1 MVKNLL
7 KKGCLVVSV
16 LLGLGSNVQA
26 QETSVTFNVSDEG
39 KTLTIS
45 GQGDLTTY
53 QTTDFSAR
61 VFSDKAVGYVFTD
74 DKGTKVNAGDS
85 YSANNIYYQANY
97 EYTKVCDGEPT
108 GWNGPFGQVT
118 SNKTWKED
126 KITNLYKGYYSPYN
140 TSVVLQSKVKVG
152 DGVSANA
159 WNNDQYS
166 DMSVYFL
173 SSEELSGEKIVSL
186 SELESQ
192 GVTLISKV
200 ELQKYYE
207 SNVTYTMRADAF
219 KSSDG
224 GKTYTGLTNGETY
237 TWTPGEVFYTGT
249 ATFSQIEDNGAFFG
263 TRDTEGLHSD
273 YIKADETPYTFA
285 QLLQKKIASG
295 SYETVKFNKTS
306 SEDLLIN
313 NDIVSKILFITETND
328 WWTKISYNV
337 NLKTLDL
344 GAATCTDFSKETFA
358 ANGAHGYPA
367 LETLTLPLNE
377 SKETPAN
384 VVSYLQGQNFK
395 LTHVIVPEGYEK
407 IGANT
412 FETGAGVN
420 LLTNVT
426 LPNSLTEI
434 GEKAFFN
441 AGNLASIEL
450 GANLTYIGKEAFMG
464 TGLTSISFP
473 ENLDKIDDGAFYDL
487 NIANL
492 VFNEKLRFIGNS
504 AFALPSEQTETVLMI
519 PASVK
524 YIGPFAFNFRQY
536 QDVYF
541 QGTKAPLMPV
551 GKAIFHSDWGEGT
564 AFSAHTLMGNSG
576 FNPASG
582 DLRDDA
588 YGEGFANRENY
599 KSSTGVYFCIMHYPS
614 STSDEDAKD
623 FTDTSRTYETCPEG
637 GKWDHANTPL
647 TVGKEGA
654 DPEFKAGMPNASYN
668 GIKVDYGYQDTY
680 LGRQYIWPSQI
691 QWVRSYIVNSYGY
704 NWDGVTKYRSKLTEE
719 DYATLKE
726 AGFVAD
732 TDGGQYTKDELC
744 KIAHMG
750 TRRFVL
756 VDDDSRST
764 PDYKIMMKP
773 GQWWTL
779 CVPFNM
785 TKKQVLDTFGADTQL
800 CLFNKVTR
808 DLGVNGKN
816 KIVLYFTQDV
826 LNHSTKN
833 ADGTK
838 MKDANGMW
846 SADIATAKD
855 NVANDD
861 VVLWAHESY
870 MIKPYNGEQSN
881 QDAVFVVKKYEA
893 VEGDPLPTVVEST
906 TAVQSR
912 QASKTKKY
920 RFVGNYLGD
929 ENARATKETIPQYS
943 YVYANTKSDPVYKF
957 RFYTGNTSTWKPN
970 KSLVQTCDRNGGMDD
985 YNNFFGIDKSTPLP
999 AGSKQ
1004 ASVFG
1009 GENFGETTGIEDVTI
1024 VAGTDTLTP
1033 VFNLEGKMVSSNGDA
1048 AGLPAGIYVKN
1059 GQKFM
1064 VK

>member
-7 KKGCLVVSV
+7 KKVCLVVSV

-26 QETSVTFNVSDEG
+26 QETASVTFTEDG

-53 QTTDFSAR
+53 QA
-61 VFSDKAVGYVFTD
+61 VSDELKFTPD
-74 DKGTKVNAGDS
+74 A
-85 YSANNIYYQANY
+85 
-97 EYTKVCDGEPT
+97 YTKVDCSNNQKVSATTVYDVNDTYKADYPQKIT
-108 GWNGPFGQVT
+108 SLYPDYVSADVAYSWN
-118 SNKTWKED
+118 ED
-126 KITNLYKGYYSPYN
+126 KIGGLFYTTDWGNTWKAVQSSDKVDLGNRWEDGNEYSKYSTTEDKSGRILMADFKKGNYYTTSLTNVTFKSDKIDNLYVVSDNKYVKLAADAKYKDTESYY
-140 TSVVLQSKVKVG
+140 
-152 DGVSANA
+152 
-159 WNNDQYS
+159 
-166 DMSVYFL
+166 YFL
-173 SSEELSGEKIVSL
+173 GNWSQYREINEADLIRMGY
-186 SELESQ
+186 LEHPTE
-192 GVTLISKV
+192 TLA
-200 ELQKYYE
+200 EMLKYKLTK
-207 SNVTYTMRADAF
+207 SNTF
-219 KSSDG
+219 
-224 GKTYTGLTNGETY
+224 ETIKF
-237 TWTPGEVFYTGT
+237 VNTGT
-249 ATFSQIEDNGAFFG
+249 GAM
-263 TRDTEGLHSD
+263 TID
-273 YIKADETPYTFA
+273 K
-285 QLLQKKIASG
+285 
-295 SYETVKFNKTS
+295 
-306 SEDLLIN
+306 
-313 NDIVSKILFITETND
+313 DIVKAILYPSATANSVLT
-328 WWTKISYNV
+328 
-337 NLKTLDL
+337 TLDL
-344 GAATCTDFSKETFA
+344 GAATCKDFSKETFA
-358 ANGAHGYPA
+358 ADGANGTLA
-367 LETLTLPLNE
+367 LTNLTLPLNE
-377 SKETPAN
+377 SKETPAQ
-384 VVSYLQGQNFK
+384 VVFYLQGQNFK
-395 LTHVIVPEGYEK
+395 LTHVIVPEGYGK

-412 FETGAGVN
+412 FDTGGGVT

-434 GEKAFFN
+434 GEKAFLY
-441 AGNLASIEL
+441 AGKLASIEL
-450 GANLTYIGKEAFMG
+450 GANLTYIGKEAFVG

-473 ENLDKIDDGAFYDL
+473 ENLDKIDDGAFCGL
-487 NIANL
+487 NITNL

-504 AFALPSEQTETVLMI
+504 AFALTSEQTETVLMI

-551 GKAIFHSDWGEGT
+551 GKAIFYSNWGEGT

-576 FNPASG
+576 FDPSSG
-582 DLRDDA
+582 NLRDDA

-599 KSSTGVYFCIMHYPS
+599 KNGRVYFCIMHYPS

-637 GKWDHANTPL
+637 GTWDYANTPL
-647 TVGKEGA
+647 AVGQEGA
-654 DPEFKAGMPNASYN
+654 DPEFKKGMSNALYI
-668 GIKVDYGYQDTY
+668 GTKVDYGYQDTY
-680 LGRQYIWPSQI
+680 LGRQYIWPSQS

-704 NWDGVTKYRSKLTEE
+704 NWDGVTKYRSNLTEE

-726 AGFVAD
+726 AGFVVG
-732 TDGGQYTKDELC
+732 TGEGQYTEDELC

-756 VDDDSRST
+756 VNDDSKST
-764 PDYKIMMKP
+764 PEYKITMKP

-785 TKKQVLDTFGADTQL
+785 TKKQVLDTFGAGTQL

-846 SADIATAKD
+846 SENIAAATD
-855 NVANDD
+855 NVAEDD

-870 MIKPYNGEQSN
+870 MIKPYNGEQSD
-881 QDAVFVVKKYEA
+881 QDPVFVVKNYEA
-893 VEGDPLPTVVEST
+893 VEGNPLPTVVQSAT
-906 TAVQSR
+906 TVQSR
-912 QASKTKKY
+912 QASETKEY
-920 RFVGNYLGD
+920 RFVGNYLGN
-929 ENARATKETIPQYS
+929 ENARATKVTIPQYS

-970 KSLVQTCDRNGGMDD
+970 KSLVQTNDRNGGMDD

-1033 VFNLEGKMVSSNGDA
+1033 VFNLEGKMVSANGDA

>member
-1 MVKNLL
+1 M
-7 KKGCLVVSV
+7 
-16 LLGLGSNVQA
+16 GSNVQA
-26 QETSVTFNVSDEG
+26 QETASVTFTEDG

-53 QTTDFSAR
+53 QA
-61 VFSDKAVGYVFTD
+61 VSDELKFTPD
-74 DKGTKVNAGDS
+74 A
-85 YSANNIYYQANY
+85 
-97 EYTKVCDGEPT
+97 YTKVDCSNNQKVSATTVYDVNDTYKADYPQKIT
-108 GWNGPFGQVT
+108 SLYPDYVSADVAYSWN
-118 SNKTWKED
+118 ED
-126 KITNLYKGYYSPYN
+126 KIGGLFYTTDWGNTWKAVQSSDKVDLGNRWEDGNEYSKYSTTEDKSGRILMADFKKGNYYTTSLTNVTFKSDKIDNLYVVSDNKYVKLAADAKYKDTESYY
-140 TSVVLQSKVKVG
+140 
-152 DGVSANA
+152 
-159 WNNDQYS
+159 
-166 DMSVYFL
+166 YFL
-173 SSEELSGEKIVSL
+173 GNWSQYREINEADLIRMGY
-186 SELESQ
+186 LEHPTE
-192 GVTLISKV
+192 TLA
-200 ELQKYYE
+200 EMLKYKLTK
-207 SNVTYTMRADAF
+207 SNTF
-219 KSSDG
+219 
-224 GKTYTGLTNGETY
+224 ETIKF
-237 TWTPGEVFYTGT
+237 VNTGT
-249 ATFSQIEDNGAFFG
+249 GAM
-263 TRDTEGLHSD
+263 TID
-273 YIKADETPYTFA
+273 K
-285 QLLQKKIASG
+285 
-295 SYETVKFNKTS
+295 
-306 SEDLLIN
+306 
-313 NDIVSKILFITETND
+313 DIVKAILYPSATANSVLT
-328 WWTKISYNV
+328 
-337 NLKTLDL
+337 TLDL
-344 GAATCTDFSKETFA
+344 GAATCKDFSKETFA
-358 ANGAHGYPA
+358 ANGAQGYSA

-377 SKETPAN
+377 SKETPAQ
-384 VVSYLQGQNFK
+384 VVFYLQGQNFK
-395 LTHVIVPEGYEK
+395 LTHVIVPEGYGK

-412 FETGAGVN
+412 FYTGGGVT

-434 GEKAFFN
+434 GEKAFLY
-441 AGNLASIEL
+441 AGKLASIEL
-450 GANLTYIGKEAFMG
+450 GANLTYIGKEAFVG

-473 ENLDKIDDGAFYDL
+473 ENLDKIDDGAFYGL
-487 NIANL
+487 NITNL

-551 GKAIFHSDWGEGT
+551 GKAIFHSNWGEGT

-576 FNPASG
+576 FDPSSG
-582 DLRDDA
+582 NLRDDA
-588 YGEGFANRENY
+588 KGEGFANRENY
-599 KSSTGVYFCIMHYPS
+599 KNGRVYFCIMHYPS

-637 GKWDHANTPL
+637 GTWDYANTPL
-647 TVGKEGA
+647 AVGKEGA
-654 DPEFKAGMPNASYN
+654 DPEFKTGMSNAPYI
-668 GIKVDYGYQDTY
+668 GTKVDYGYQDTY
-680 LGRQYIWPSQI
+680 LGRQYIWPSQS

-704 NWDGVTKYRSKLTEE
+704 NWDGVTKYRSNLTEE

-726 AGFVAD
+726 AGFVVG
-732 TDGGQYTKDELC
+732 TGEGQYTEDELC

-756 VDDDSRST
+756 VNGDSKST
-764 PDYKIMMKP
+764 PEYKITMKP

-826 LNHSTKN
+826 LKHSTKN

-846 SADIATAKD
+846 SENIAAATD
-855 NVANDD
+855 YVAEDD

-870 MIKPYNGEQSN
+870 MIKPYNGEQSD
-881 QDAVFVVKKYEA
+881 QDPVFVVKNYEA
-893 VEGDPLPTVVEST
+893 VEGNPLPTVVQST
-906 TAVQSR
+906 TTVQSR
-912 QASKTKKY
+912 QASETKEY
-920 RFVGNYLGD
+920 RFVGNYLGN
-929 ENARATKETIPQYS
+929 ENARATKVTIPQYS
-943 YVYANTKSDPVYKF
+943 YVYANTRSDPVYKF

-970 KSLVQTCDRNGGMDD
+970 KSLVQTNDRNGGRDD

-1009 GENFGETTGIEDVTI
+1009 GENFDETTGIEDVTI

>member
-26 QETSVTFNVSDEG
+26 QETASVTFTEDG

-53 QTTDFSAR
+53 QAVSDELKFTPEAISKVTYNNNNQQVSATTVYDVNDTYKADYPQKITSLYPDYVSAD
-61 VFSDKAVGYVFTD
+61 VA
-74 DKGTKVNAGDS
+74 
-85 YSANNIYYQANY
+85 YS
-97 EYTKVCDGEPT
+97 
-108 GWNGPFGQVT
+108 WN
-118 SNKTWKED
+118 ED
-126 KITNLYKGYYSPYN
+126 KIGGLFYTTDWGNTWKAVQSSDKVDLGNRWEDGNEYSKYSTTEDKSGRILMADFKKGNYYTTSLTNVTFKSDKIDKLYVVSDNKYVKLAADAKYKDTESYY
-140 TSVVLQSKVKVG
+140 
-152 DGVSANA
+152 
-159 WNNDQYS
+159 
-166 DMSVYFL
+166 YFL
-173 SSEELSGEKIVSL
+173 GNWSQYREINEADLIRMGY
-186 SELESQ
+186 LEHPTE
-192 GVTLISKV
+192 TLA
-200 ELQKYYE
+200 EMLKYKLTK
-207 SNVTYTMRADAF
+207 SNTF
-219 KSSDG
+219 
-224 GKTYTGLTNGETY
+224 ETIKF
-237 TWTPGEVFYTGT
+237 VNTGT
-249 ATFSQIEDNGAFFG
+249 GAM
-263 TRDTEGLHSD
+263 TID
-273 YIKADETPYTFA
+273 K
-285 QLLQKKIASG
+285 
-295 SYETVKFNKTS
+295 
-306 SEDLLIN
+306 
-313 NDIVSKILFITETND
+313 DIVKAILYPSATANSVLT
-328 WWTKISYNV
+328 
-337 NLKTLDL
+337 TLDL
-344 GAATCTDFSKETFA
+344 GAATCKDFSKETFA
-358 ANGAHGYPA
+358 ANGAQGYSA

-377 SKETPAN
+377 SKETPAQ
-384 VVSYLQGQNFK
+384 VVFYLQGQNFK
-395 LTHVIVPEGYEK
+395 LTHVIVPEGYGK

-412 FETGAGVN
+412 FYTGGGVT

-434 GEKAFFN
+434 GEKAFLY
-441 AGNLASIEL
+441 AGKLASIEL
-450 GANLTYIGKEAFMG
+450 GANLTYIGKEAFVG

-473 ENLDKIDDGAFYDL
+473 ENLDKIDDGAFYGL
-487 NIANL
+487 NITNL

-551 GKAIFHSDWGEGT
+551 GKAIFHSNWGEGT

-576 FNPASG
+576 FDPSSG
-582 DLRDDA
+582 NLRDDA
-588 YGEGFANRENY
+588 KGEGFANRENY
-599 KSSTGVYFCIMHYPS
+599 KNGRVYFCIMHYPS

-637 GKWDHANTPL
+637 GTWDYANTPL
-647 TVGKEGA
+647 AVGKEGA
-654 DPEFKAGMPNASYN
+654 DPEFKKGMSNALYI
-668 GIKVDYGYQDTY
+668 GTKVDYGYQDTY
-680 LGRQYIWPSQI
+680 LGRQYIWPSQS

-704 NWDGVTKYRSKLTEE
+704 NWDGVTKYRSNLTEE

-726 AGFVAD
+726 AGFVVG
-732 TDGGQYTKDELC
+732 TGEGQYTEDELC

-756 VDDDSRST
+756 VNGDSKST
-764 PDYKIMMKP
+764 PEYKITMKP

-785 TKKQVLDTFGADTQL
+785 TKKQVLDTFGEDTQL

-826 LNHSTKN
+826 LKHSTKN

-846 SADIATAKD
+846 SADIATAQD
-855 NVANDD
+855 NVADDD

-870 MIKPYNGEQSN
+870 MIKPYNGEQSD
-881 QDAVFVVKKYEA
+881 QDPVFVVKNYEA
-893 VEGDPLPTVVEST
+893 VEGNPLPTVVQST
-906 TAVQSR
+906 TTVQSR
-912 QASKTKKY
+912 QASETKEY
-920 RFVGNYLGD
+920 CFVGNYLGN
-929 ENARATKETIPQYS
+929 ENARATKMTIPQYS

-970 KSLVQTCDRNGGMDD
+970 KSLVQTNDRNGGRDD

-1033 VFNLEGKMVSSNGDA
+1033 VFNLEGKMVSANGDA

>member
-1 MVKNLL
+1 M
-7 KKGCLVVSV
+7 
-16 LLGLGSNVQA
+16 GSNVQA
-26 QETSVTFNVSDEG
+26 QETASVTFTEDG

-53 QTTDFSAR
+53 QA
-61 VFSDKAVGYVFTD
+61 VSDELKFTPD
-74 DKGTKVNAGDS
+74 A
-85 YSANNIYYQANY
+85 
-97 EYTKVCDGEPT
+97 YTKVDCSNNQKVSATTVYDVNDTYKADYPQKIT
-108 GWNGPFGQVT
+108 SLYPDYVSADVAYSWN
-118 SNKTWKED
+118 ED
-126 KITNLYKGYYSPYN
+126 KIGGLFYTTDWGNTWKAVQSSDKVDLGNRWEDGNEYSKYSTTEDKSGRILMADFKKGNYYTTSLTNVTFKSDKIDNLYVVSDNKYVKLAADAKYKDTESYY
-140 TSVVLQSKVKVG
+140 
-152 DGVSANA
+152 
-159 WNNDQYS
+159 
-166 DMSVYFL
+166 YFL
-173 SSEELSGEKIVSL
+173 GNWSQYREINEADLIRMGY
-186 SELESQ
+186 LEHPTE
-192 GVTLISKV
+192 TLA
-200 ELQKYYE
+200 EMLKYKLTK
-207 SNVTYTMRADAF
+207 SNTF
-219 KSSDG
+219 
-224 GKTYTGLTNGETY
+224 ETIKF
-237 TWTPGEVFYTGT
+237 VNTGT
-249 ATFSQIEDNGAFFG
+249 GAM
-263 TRDTEGLHSD
+263 TID
-273 YIKADETPYTFA
+273 K
-285 QLLQKKIASG
+285 
-295 SYETVKFNKTS
+295 
-306 SEDLLIN
+306 
-313 NDIVSKILFITETND
+313 DIVKAILYPSATANSVLT
-328 WWTKISYNV
+328 
-337 NLKTLDL
+337 TLDL
-344 GAATCTDFSKETFA
+344 GAATCKDFSKETFA
-358 ANGAHGYPA
+358 ANGAQGYSA

-377 SKETPAN
+377 SKETPAQ
-384 VVSYLQGQNFK
+384 VVFYLQGQNFK

-412 FETGAGVN
+412 FYTGGGVT

-434 GEKAFFN
+434 GEKAFLY
-441 AGNLASIEL
+441 AGKLASIEL
-450 GANLTYIGKEAFMG
+450 GANLTYIGKEAFVG

-473 ENLDKIDDGAFYDL
+473 ENLDKIDDGAFYGL
-487 NIANL
+487 NITNL

-551 GKAIFHSDWGEGT
+551 GKAIFHSNWGEGT

-576 FNPASG
+576 FDPSSG
-582 DLRDDA
+582 NLRDDA
-588 YGEGFANRENY
+588 KGEGFANRENY
-599 KSSTGVYFCIMHYPS
+599 KNGRVYFCIMHYPS

-637 GKWDHANTPL
+637 GTWDYANTPL
-647 TVGKEGA
+647 AVGKEGA
-654 DPEFKAGMPNASYN
+654 DPEFKEGMSNAPYI
-668 GIKVDYGYQDTY
+668 GTKVDYGYQDTY
-680 LGRQYIWPSQI
+680 LGRQYIWPSQS

-704 NWDGVTKYRSKLTEE
+704 NWDGVTKYRSNLTEE

-726 AGFVAD
+726 AGFVVG
-732 TDGGQYTKDELC
+732 TGEGQYTEDELC

-756 VDDDSRST
+756 VNGDSKST
-764 PDYKIMMKP
+764 PEYKITMKP

-826 LNHSTKN
+826 LKHSTKN

-846 SADIATAKD
+846 SADIATAQD
-855 NVANDD
+855 NVADDD

-881 QDAVFVVKKYEA
+881 QDAVFVVKNYEA
-893 VEGDPLPTVVEST
+893 VEGNPLPTVVQSAT
-906 TAVQSR
+906 TVQSR
-912 QASKTKKY
+912 QASETKEY
-920 RFVGNYLGD
+920 RFVGNYLGN
-929 ENARATKETIPQYS
+929 ENARATKVTIPQYS

-970 KSLVQTCDRNGGMDD
+970 KSLVQTNDRNGGRDD

-1009 GENFGETTGIEDVTI
+1009 GENFDETTGIEDVTI

>member
-1 MVKNLL
+1 M
-7 KKGCLVVSV
+7 
-16 LLGLGSNVQA
+16 GSNVQA
-26 QETSVTFNVSDEG
+26 QETASVTFTEDG

-53 QTTDFSAR
+53 QA
-61 VFSDKAVGYVFTD
+61 VSDELKFTPD
-74 DKGTKVNAGDS
+74 A
-85 YSANNIYYQANY
+85 
-97 EYTKVCDGEPT
+97 YTKVDCSNNQKVSATTVYDVNDTYKADYPQKIT
-108 GWNGPFGQVT
+108 SLYPDYVSADVAYSWN
-118 SNKTWKED
+118 ED
-126 KITNLYKGYYSPYN
+126 KIGGLFYTTDWGNTWKAVQSSDKVDLGNRWEDGNEYSKYSTTEDKSGRILMADFKKGNYYTTSLTNVTFKSDKIDNLYVVSDNKYVKLAADAKYKDTESYY
-140 TSVVLQSKVKVG
+140 
-152 DGVSANA
+152 
-159 WNNDQYS
+159 
-166 DMSVYFL
+166 YFL
-173 SSEELSGEKIVSL
+173 GNWSQYREINEADLIRMGY
-186 SELESQ
+186 LEHPTE
-192 GVTLISKV
+192 TLA
-200 ELQKYYE
+200 EMLKYKLTK
-207 SNVTYTMRADAF
+207 SNTF
-219 KSSDG
+219 
-224 GKTYTGLTNGETY
+224 ETIKF
-237 TWTPGEVFYTGT
+237 VNTGT
-249 ATFSQIEDNGAFFG
+249 GAM
-263 TRDTEGLHSD
+263 TID
-273 YIKADETPYTFA
+273 K
-285 QLLQKKIASG
+285 
-295 SYETVKFNKTS
+295 
-306 SEDLLIN
+306 
-313 NDIVSKILFITETND
+313 DIVKAILYPSATANSVLT
-328 WWTKISYNV
+328 
-337 NLKTLDL
+337 TLDL
-344 GAATCTDFSKETFA
+344 GAATCKDFSKETFA
-358 ANGAHGYPA
+358 ANGAQGYSA

-377 SKETPAN
+377 SKETPAQ
-384 VVSYLQGQNFK
+384 VVFYLQGQNFK

-412 FETGAGVN
+412 FDMGGGVT

-434 GEKAFFN
+434 GEKAFLY
-441 AGNLASIEL
+441 AGKLASIEL
-450 GANLTYIGKEAFMG
+450 GANLTYIGKEAFVG

-473 ENLDKIDDGAFYDL
+473 ENLDKIDDGAFCGL
-487 NIANL
+487 NITNL

-551 GKAIFHSDWGEGT
+551 GKAIFHSNWGEGT

-576 FNPASG
+576 FDPSSG
-582 DLRDDA
+582 NLRDDA
-588 YGEGFANRENY
+588 KGEGFANRENY
-599 KSSTGVYFCIMHYPS
+599 KNGRVYFCIMHYPS

-637 GKWDHANTPL
+637 GTWDYANTPL
-647 TVGKEGA
+647 AVGKEGA
-654 DPEFKAGMPNASYN
+654 DPEFKTGMSNAPYI
-668 GIKVDYGYQDTY
+668 GTKVDYGYQDTY
-680 LGRQYIWPSQI
+680 LGRQYIWPSQS

-704 NWDGVTKYRSKLTEE
+704 NWDGVTKYRSNLTEE

-726 AGFVAD
+726 AGFVVG
-732 TDGGQYTKDELC
+732 TGEGQYTEDELC

-756 VDDDSRST
+756 VNGDSKST
-764 PDYKIMMKP
+764 PEYKITMKP

-826 LNHSTKN
+826 LKHSTKN

-846 SADIATAKD
+846 SADIATAQD
-855 NVANDD
+855 NVADDD

-881 QDAVFVVKKYEA
+881 QDAVFVVKNYEA
-893 VEGDPLPTVVEST
+893 VEGNPLPTVVQSAT
-906 TAVQSR
+906 TVQSR
-912 QASKTKKY
+912 QASETKEY
-920 RFVGNYLGD
+920 RFVGNYLGN
-929 ENARATKETIPQYS
+929 ENARATKVTIPQYS
-943 YVYANTKSDPVYKF
+943 YVYANTRSDPVYKF

-970 KSLVQTCDRNGGMDD
+970 KSLVQTNDRNGGMDD

-1009 GENFGETTGIEDVTI
+1009 GENFDETTGIEDVTI

>member
-7 KKGCLVVSV
+7 KKVCLVVSV

-26 QETSVTFNVSDEG
+26 QETASVTFTEDG

-53 QTTDFSAR
+53 QA
-61 VFSDKAVGYVFTD
+61 VSDELKFTPD
-74 DKGTKVNAGDS
+74 A
-85 YSANNIYYQANY
+85 
-97 EYTKVCDGEPT
+97 YTKVDCSNNQKVSATTVYDVNDTYKADYPQKIT
-108 GWNGPFGQVT
+108 SLYPDYVSADVAYSWN
-118 SNKTWKED
+118 ED
-126 KITNLYKGYYSPYN
+126 KIGGLFYTTDWGNTWKRVQSSDKVDLGNSWEDGNEYSKYSTTEDKSGRILMADFKKGNYYTTSLTNVTFKSDKIDNLYVVSDNKYVKLAADAKYKDTESYY
-140 TSVVLQSKVKVG
+140 
-152 DGVSANA
+152 
-159 WNNDQYS
+159 
-166 DMSVYFL
+166 YFL
-173 SSEELSGEKIVSL
+173 GNWSQYREINEADLIRMGYLEHPTEGVAQMLNYMLTKSNTYEKI
-186 SELESQ
+186 Q
-192 GVTLISKV
+192 FA
-200 ELQKYYE
+200 
-207 SNVTYTMRADAF
+207 NV
-219 KSSDG
+219 G
-224 GKTYTGLTNGETY
+224 TGAMT
-237 TWTPGEVFYTGT
+237 
-249 ATFSQIEDNGAFFG
+249 ID
-263 TRDTEGLHSD
+263 
-273 YIKADETPYTFA
+273 K
-285 QLLQKKIASG
+285 
-295 SYETVKFNKTS
+295 
-306 SEDLLIN
+306 
-313 NDIVSKILFITETND
+313 DIVKAILYPSATANSVLT
-328 WWTKISYNV
+328 
-337 NLKTLDL
+337 TLDL
-344 GAATCTDFSKETFA
+344 GAATCKDFSKETFA
-358 ANGAHGYPA
+358 ANGAQGYSA

-377 SKETPAN
+377 SKETPAQ
-384 VVSYLQGQNFK
+384 VVFYLQGENFK

-412 FETGAGVN
+412 FYTGGGVT
-420 LLTNVT
+420 LLTNIT

-434 GEKAFFN
+434 GEKAFLY
-441 AGNLASIEL
+441 AGKLASIEL
-450 GANLTYIGKEAFMG
+450 GANLTYIGKEAFVG

-473 ENLDKIDDGAFYDL
+473 KNLDKIDDGAFCGL
-487 NIANL
+487 NITNL

-504 AFALPSEQTETVLMI
+504 AFALTSEQTETVLMI

-551 GKAIFHSDWGEGT
+551 GKAIFYSNWGEGT

-576 FNPASG
+576 FDPSSG
-582 DLRDDA
+582 NLRDDA
-588 YGEGFANRENY
+588 KGEGFANRENY
-599 KSSTGVYFCIMHYPS
+599 KNGRVYFCIMHYPS

-637 GKWDHANTPL
+637 GTWDYANTPL
-647 TVGKEGA
+647 AVGKEGA
-654 DPEFKAGMPNASYN
+654 DPEFKKGMSNAPYI
-668 GIKVDYGYQDTY
+668 GTKVDYGYQDTY
-680 LGRQYIWPSQI
+680 LGRQYIWPSQS

-704 NWDGVTKYRSKLTEE
+704 NWDGVTKYRSNLTEE

-726 AGFVAD
+726 AGFVVG
-732 TDGGQYTKDELC
+732 TGEGQYTEDELR

-756 VDDDSRST
+756 VNGDSKST
-764 PDYKIMMKP
+764 REYKIPMKP

-785 TKKQVLDTFGADTQL
+785 TKKQVLDTFGSDTQL

-808 DLGVNGKN
+808 NLGVNGKN

-826 LNHSTKN
+826 LKHSTKN

-846 SADIATAKD
+846 SEKIAAATD
-855 NVANDD
+855 NVAEDD

-870 MIKPYNGEQSN
+870 MIKPYNGEQSD
-881 QDAVFVVKKYEA
+881 QDPVFVVKNYEA
-893 VEGDPLPTVVEST
+893 VEGNPLPTVVQST
-906 TAVQSR
+906 TTVQSR
-912 QASKTKKY
+912 QASETKEY
-920 RFVGNYLGD
+920 RFVGNYLGN
-929 ENARATKETIPQYS
+929 ENARAAKMTIPQYS

-957 RFYTGNTSTWKPN
+957 RFYTGKTSTWKPN
-970 KSLVQTCDRNGGMDD
+970 KSLVQTNDRNGGMDD

-1033 VFNLEGKMVSSNGDA
+1033 VFNLEGKMVSANGDA

>member
-26 QETSVTFNVSDEG
+26 QETASVTFTEDG

-53 QTTDFSAR
+53 QAVSDELKFTPEAISKVTYNNNQQVSATT
-61 VFSDKAVGYVFTD
+61 VYD
-74 DKGTKVNAGDS
+74 DNVT
-85 YSANNIYYQANY
+85 YSAKYPRKITSLYPEYVSANVAY
-97 EYTKVCDGEPT
+97 S
-108 GWNGPFGQVT
+108 WN
-118 SNKTWKED
+118 ED
-126 KITNLYKGYYSPYN
+126 KITAGLYHYGLKSGSTWEYEWTKVESTDNVDTDFSWPNGIKSSNYATSADGTGRILYDDFLNGNYYTTSLTNVTFNSDKIDNLYVVSDNKYVKLAADAIYKATESYYYYSLEDWNLYRIINEADLIRMGYLEHPTEGVAQMLNYMLTKSN
-140 TSVVLQSKVKVG
+140 T
-152 DGVSANA
+152 
-159 WNNDQYS
+159 Y
-166 DMSVYFL
+166 
-173 SSEELSGEKIVSL
+173 EKI
-186 SELESQ
+186 Q
-192 GVTLISKV
+192 FA
-200 ELQKYYE
+200 
-207 SNVTYTMRADAF
+207 NV
-219 KSSDG
+219 G
-224 GKTYTGLTNGETY
+224 TGAMT
-237 TWTPGEVFYTGT
+237 
-249 ATFSQIEDNGAFFG
+249 ID
-263 TRDTEGLHSD
+263 
-273 YIKADETPYTFA
+273 K
-285 QLLQKKIASG
+285 
-295 SYETVKFNKTS
+295 
-306 SEDLLIN
+306 
-313 NDIVSKILFITETND
+313 DIVKAILYPSATANSVLT
-328 WWTKISYNV
+328 
-337 NLKTLDL
+337 TLDL
-344 GAATCTDFSKETFA
+344 GAATCKDFSKETFA
-358 ANGAHGYPA
+358 ANGAQGYSA

-377 SKETPAN
+377 SKETPAQ
-384 VVSYLQGQNFK
+384 VVFYLQGQNFK

-412 FETGAGVN
+412 FDMGGGVT

-434 GEKAFFN
+434 GEKAFLY
-441 AGNLASIEL
+441 AGKLASIEL
-450 GANLTYIGKEAFMG
+450 GANLTYIGKEAFVG

-473 ENLDKIDDGAFYDL
+473 KNLDKIDDGAFYGL
-487 NIANL
+487 NITNL

-551 GKAIFHSDWGEGT
+551 GKAIFHSNWGEGT

-576 FNPASG
+576 FDPSSG
-582 DLRDDA
+582 NLRDDA
-588 YGEGFANRENY
+588 KGEGFANRENY
-599 KSSTGVYFCIMHYPS
+599 KNGRVYFCIMHYPS

-637 GKWDHANTPL
+637 GTWDYANTPL
-647 TVGKEGA
+647 AVGQEGA
-654 DPEFKAGMPNASYN
+654 DPEFKKGMSNALYI
-668 GIKVDYGYQDTY
+668 GTKVDYGYQDTY
-680 LGRQYIWPSQI
+680 LGRQYIWPSQS

-704 NWDGVTKYRSKLTEE
+704 NWDGVTKYRSNLTEE

-726 AGFVAD
+726 AGFVVG
-732 TDGGQYTKDELC
+732 TGEGQYTEDELR

-756 VDDDSRST
+756 VNGDSKST
-764 PDYKIMMKP
+764 PEYKITMKP

-826 LNHSTKN
+826 LKHSTKN

-846 SADIATAKD
+846 SADIATAQD
-855 NVANDD
+855 NVADDD

-881 QDAVFVVKKYEA
+881 QDVVFVVKNYEA
-893 VEGDPLPTVVEST
+893 VEGNPLPTVVQST
-906 TAVQSR
+906 TTVQSR
-912 QASKTKKY
+912 QASETKEY
-920 RFVGNYLGD
+920 RFVGNYLGN
-929 ENARATKETIPQYS
+929 ENARAAKMTIPQYS
-943 YVYANTKSDPVYKF
+943 YVYANTNSDPVYKF
-957 RFYTGNTSTWKPN
+957 RFYTGKTSTWKPN
-970 KSLVQTCDRNGGMDD
+970 KSLVQTNDRNGGMDD

-1033 VFNLEGKMVSSNGDA
+1033 VFNLEGKMVSANGDA

>member
-1 MVKNLL
+1 M
-7 KKGCLVVSV
+7 
-16 LLGLGSNVQA
+16 GSNVQA
-26 QETSVTFNVSDEG
+26 QETASVTFTEDG

-53 QTTDFSAR
+53 QA
-61 VFSDKAVGYVFTD
+61 VSDELKFTPD
-74 DKGTKVNAGDS
+74 A
-85 YSANNIYYQANY
+85 
-97 EYTKVCDGEPT
+97 YTKVDCSNNQKVSATTVYDVNDTYKADYPQKIT
-108 GWNGPFGQVT
+108 SLYPDYVSADVAYSWN
-118 SNKTWKED
+118 ED
-126 KITNLYKGYYSPYN
+126 KIGGLFYTTDWGNTWKAVQSSDKVDLGNRWEDGNEYSKYSTTEDKSGRILMADFKKGNYYTTSLTNVTFKSDKIDNLYVVSDNKYVKLAADAKYKDTESYY
-140 TSVVLQSKVKVG
+140 
-152 DGVSANA
+152 
-159 WNNDQYS
+159 
-166 DMSVYFL
+166 YFL
-173 SSEELSGEKIVSL
+173 GNWSQYREINEADLIRMGY
-186 SELESQ
+186 LEHPTE
-192 GVTLISKV
+192 TLA
-200 ELQKYYE
+200 EMLKYKLTK
-207 SNVTYTMRADAF
+207 SNTF
-219 KSSDG
+219 
-224 GKTYTGLTNGETY
+224 ETIKF
-237 TWTPGEVFYTGT
+237 VNTGT
-249 ATFSQIEDNGAFFG
+249 GAM
-263 TRDTEGLHSD
+263 TID
-273 YIKADETPYTFA
+273 K
-285 QLLQKKIASG
+285 
-295 SYETVKFNKTS
+295 
-306 SEDLLIN
+306 
-313 NDIVSKILFITETND
+313 DIVKAILYPSATANSVLT
-328 WWTKISYNV
+328 
-337 NLKTLDL
+337 TLDL
-344 GAATCTDFSKETFA
+344 GAATCKDFSKETFA
-358 ANGAHGYPA
+358 ANGAQGYSA

-377 SKETPAN
+377 SKETPAQ
-384 VVSYLQGQNFK
+384 VVFYLQGQNFK

-412 FETGAGVN
+412 FDMGGGVT

-434 GEKAFFN
+434 GEKAFLY
-441 AGNLASIEL
+441 AGKLASIEL
-450 GANLTYIGKEAFMG
+450 GANLTYIGKEAFVG

-473 ENLDKIDDGAFYDL
+473 ENLDKIDDGAFYGL
-487 NIANL
+487 NITNL

-551 GKAIFHSDWGEGT
+551 GKAIFHSNWGEGT

-576 FNPASG
+576 FDPSSG
-582 DLRDDA
+582 NLRDDA
-588 YGEGFANRENY
+588 KGEGFANRENY
-599 KSSTGVYFCIMHYPS
+599 KNGRVYFCIMHYPS

-637 GKWDHANTPL
+637 GTWDYANTPL
-647 TVGKEGA
+647 AVGKEGA
-654 DPEFKAGMPNASYN
+654 DPEFKEGMSNAPYI
-668 GIKVDYGYQDTY
+668 GTKVDYGYQDTY
-680 LGRQYIWPSQI
+680 LGRQYIWPSQS

-704 NWDGVTKYRSKLTEE
+704 NWDGVTKYRSNLTEE

-726 AGFVAD
+726 AGFVVG
-732 TDGGQYTKDELC
+732 TGEGQYTEDELC

-756 VDDDSRST
+756 VNGDSKST
-764 PDYKIMMKP
+764 PEYKITMKP

-826 LNHSTKN
+826 LKHSTKN

-846 SADIATAKD
+846 SADIATAQD
-855 NVANDD
+855 NVADDD

-870 MIKPYNGEQSN
+870 MIKPYNGEQSD
-881 QDAVFVVKKYEA
+881 QDPVFVVKNYEA
-893 VEGDPLPTVVEST
+893 VEGNPLPTVVQST
-906 TAVQSR
+906 TTVQSR
-912 QASKTKKY
+912 QASETKEY
-920 RFVGNYLGD
+920 RFVGNYLGN
-929 ENARATKETIPQYS
+929 ENARATKVTIPQYS

-970 KSLVQTCDRNGGMDD
+970 KSLVQTNDRNGGRDD

-1009 GENFGETTGIEDVTI
+1009 GENFDETTGIEDITI

>member
-1 MVKNLL
+1 MVKVLL
-7 KKGCLVVSV
+7 KKLCLVVSV

-26 QETSVTFNVSDEG
+26 QETASVTFTEDG

-53 QTTDFSAR
+53 QA
-61 VFSDKAVGYVFTD
+61 VSDELKFTPD
-74 DKGTKVNAGDS
+74 A
-85 YSANNIYYQANY
+85 
-97 EYTKVCDGEPT
+97 YTKVDCSNNQKVSATTVYDVNDTYKADYPQKIT
-108 GWNGPFGQVT
+108 SLYPDYVSADVAYSWN
-118 SNKTWKED
+118 ED
-126 KITNLYKGYYSPYN
+126 KIGGLFYTTDWGNTWKAVQSSDKVDLGNRWEDGNEYSKYSTTEDKSGRILMADFKKGNYYTTSLTNVTFKSDKIDNLYVVSDNKYVKLAADAKYKDTESYY
-140 TSVVLQSKVKVG
+140 
-152 DGVSANA
+152 
-159 WNNDQYS
+159 
-166 DMSVYFL
+166 YFL
-173 SSEELSGEKIVSL
+173 GNWSQYREINEADLIRMGY
-186 SELESQ
+186 LEHPTE
-192 GVTLISKV
+192 TLA
-200 ELQKYYE
+200 EMLKYKLTK
-207 SNVTYTMRADAF
+207 SNTF
-219 KSSDG
+219 
-224 GKTYTGLTNGETY
+224 ETIKF
-237 TWTPGEVFYTGT
+237 VNTGT
-249 ATFSQIEDNGAFFG
+249 GAM
-263 TRDTEGLHSD
+263 TID
-273 YIKADETPYTFA
+273 K
-285 QLLQKKIASG
+285 
-295 SYETVKFNKTS
+295 
-306 SEDLLIN
+306 
-313 NDIVSKILFITETND
+313 DIVKAILYPSATANSVLT
-328 WWTKISYNV
+328 
-337 NLKTLDL
+337 TLDL
-344 GAATCTDFSKETFA
+344 GAATCKDFSKETFA
-358 ANGAHGYPA
+358 ATGAQGYSA

-377 SKETPAN
+377 SKETPAQ
-384 VVSYLQGQNFK
+384 VVFYLQGQNFK

-412 FETGAGVN
+412 FDMGGGVT

-434 GEKAFFN
+434 GEKAFLY
-441 AGNLASIEL
+441 AGKLASIEL
-450 GANLTYIGKEAFMG
+450 GANLTYIGKEAFVG

-473 ENLDKIDDGAFYDL
+473 ENLDKIDDGAFYGL
-487 NIANL
+487 NITNL

-551 GKAIFHSDWGEGT
+551 GKAIFHSNWGEGT

-576 FNPASG
+576 FDPSSG
-582 DLRDDA
+582 NLRDDA
-588 YGEGFANRENY
+588 KGEGFANRENY
-599 KSSTGVYFCIMHYPS
+599 KNGRVYFCIMHYPS

-637 GKWDHANTPL
+637 GTWDYANTPL
-647 TVGKEGA
+647 AVGQEGA
-654 DPEFKAGMPNASYN
+654 DPEFKKGMSNAPYI
-668 GIKVDYGYQDTY
+668 GTKVDYGYQDTY
-680 LGRQYIWPSQI
+680 LGRQYIWPSQS

-704 NWDGVTKYRSKLTEE
+704 NWDGVTKYRSNLTEE

-726 AGFVAD
+726 AGFVVG
-732 TDGGQYTKDELC
+732 TGEGQYTEDELR

-756 VDDDSRST
+756 VNGDSKST
-764 PDYKIMMKP
+764 PEYKITMKP

-826 LNHSTKN
+826 LKHSTKN

-846 SADIATAKD
+846 SADIATAQD
-855 NVANDD
+855 NVADDD

-881 QDAVFVVKKYEA
+881 QDAVFVVKNYEA
-893 VEGDPLPTVVEST
+893 VEGNPLPTVVQSAT
-906 TAVQSR
+906 TVQSR
-912 QASKTKKY
+912 QASETKEY
-920 RFVGNYLGD
+920 RFVGNYLGN
-929 ENARATKETIPQYS
+929 ENARATKVTIPQYS

-970 KSLVQTCDRNGGMDD
+970 KSLVQTNDRNGGRDD

-1009 GENFGETTGIEDVTI
+1009 GENFDETTGIEDITI

>member
-16 LLGLGSNVQA
+16 LLGLGSNVLA
-26 QETSVTFNVSDEG
+26 QKTSVTFNVSDG
-39 KTLTIS
+39 DKTLTIS
-45 GQGDLTTY
+45 GHGDLTTY
-53 QTTDFSAR
+53 QA
-61 VFSDKAVGYVFTD
+61 VSDELKFTPE
-74 DKGTKVNAGDS
+74 A
-85 YSANNIYYQANY
+85 
-97 EYTKVCDGEPT
+97 YTKVDCSNNQKVSATTVYDVNDTYKADYPQKIT
-108 GWNGPFGQVT
+108 SLYPDYVSADVAYSWN
-118 SNKTWKED
+118 ED
-126 KITNLYKGYYSPYN
+126 KIGGLFYTTDWGNTWKAVQSSDKVDLGNSWEDGNEYSKYSTTEDKSGRILMADFKKGNYYTTSLTNVTFKSDKIDNLYVVSDNKYVKLAADAKYKDTESYY
-140 TSVVLQSKVKVG
+140 
-152 DGVSANA
+152 
-159 WNNDQYS
+159 
-166 DMSVYFL
+166 YFL
-173 SSEELSGEKIVSL
+173 GNWSQYREINEADLIRMGYLEHPTEGVAQMLNYMLTKSNTYEKI
-186 SELESQ
+186 Q
-192 GVTLISKV
+192 FA
-200 ELQKYYE
+200 
-207 SNVTYTMRADAF
+207 NV
-219 KSSDG
+219 G
-224 GKTYTGLTNGETY
+224 TGAMT
-237 TWTPGEVFYTGT
+237 
-249 ATFSQIEDNGAFFG
+249 I
-263 TRDTEGLHSD
+263 
-273 YIKADETPYTFA
+273 
-285 QLLQKKIASG
+285 
-295 SYETVKFNKTS
+295 NK
-306 SEDLLIN
+306 
-313 NDIVSKILFITETND
+313 DIVKAILYPSATANSVLT
-328 WWTKISYNV
+328 
-337 NLKTLDL
+337 TLDL
-344 GAATCTDFSKETFA
+344 GAATCKDFSKETFA
-358 ANGAHGYPA
+358 ANGAQGYSA

-377 SKETPAN
+377 SKETPAQ
-384 VVSYLQGQNFK
+384 VVFYLQGQYFK

-412 FETGAGVN
+412 FYTGGGVT

-434 GEKAFFN
+434 GEKAFLY
-441 AGNLASIEL
+441 AGKLASIEL
-450 GANLTYIGKEAFMG
+450 GANLTYIGKEAFVG

-473 ENLDKIDDGAFYDL
+473 ENLDKIDDGAFYGL
-487 NIANL
+487 NITNL

-551 GKAIFHSDWGEGT
+551 GKAIFYSNWGEGT

-576 FNPASG
+576 FDPSSG
-582 DLRDDA
+582 NLRDDA
-588 YGEGFANRENY
+588 KGEGFANRENY
-599 KSSTGVYFCIMHYPS
+599 KNGRVYFCIMHYPS

-637 GKWDHANTPL
+637 GTWDYANTPL
-647 TVGKEGA
+647 AVGQEGA
-654 DPEFKAGMPNASYN
+654 DPEFKKGMSNARYI
-668 GIKVDYGYQDTY
+668 GTKVDYGYQDTY
-680 LGRQYIWPSQI
+680 LGRQYIWPSQS

-704 NWDGVTKYRSKLTEE
+704 NWDGVTKYRSNLTEE

-726 AGFVAD
+726 AGFVVG
-732 TDGGQYTKDELC
+732 TGEGQYTEDELR

-756 VDDDSRST
+756 VNGDSKST
-764 PDYKIMMKP
+764 PEYNITMKP

-826 LNHSTKN
+826 LKHSTKN

-846 SADIATAKD
+846 SENIAAATD
-855 NVANDD
+855 NVAEDD

-870 MIKPYNGEQSN
+870 MIKPYKGEQSD
-881 QDAVFVVKKYEA
+881 QDPVFVVKNYEA
-893 VEGDPLPTVVEST
+893 VEGNPLPTVVQST
-906 TAVQSR
+906 TTVQSR
-912 QASKTKKY
+912 QASETKEY
-920 RFVGNYLGD
+920 RFVGNYLGN
-929 ENARATKETIPQYS
+929 ENARATKVTIPQYS
-943 YVYANTKSDPVYKF
+943 YVYANTNSDPVYKF

-970 KSLVQTCDRNGGMDD
+970 KSLVQTNDRNGGMDD

-1033 VFNLEGKMVSSNGDA
+1033 VFNLEGKMVSANGDA

>member
-1 MVKNLL
+1 M
-7 KKGCLVVSV
+7 
-16 LLGLGSNVQA
+16 
-26 QETSVTFNVSDEG
+26 TP
-39 KTLTIS
+39 IS
-45 GQGDLTTY
+45 GQGNLTTY
-53 QTTDFSAR
+53 QAVSDELKFTPDAISKVTYNNNQQVSATT
-61 VFSDKAVGYVFTD
+61 VYD
-74 DKGTKVNAGDS
+74 DNVT
-85 YSANNIYYQANY
+85 YSAMYPRKITSLYP
-97 EYTKVCDGEPT
+97 EYVSADVAYS
-108 GWNGPFGQVT
+108 WN
-118 SNKTWKED
+118 ED
-126 KITNLYKGYYSPYN
+126 KITAGLYHYGLKSGSTGEYEWTKVESTDNVDTGFSWPNGIKSSNYATSADGTGRILYDDFLNGNYYTTSLTNVTFKSDKIDNLYVVSDNKYVKLAADAKYKDTESYY
-140 TSVVLQSKVKVG
+140 
-152 DGVSANA
+152 
-159 WNNDQYS
+159 
-166 DMSVYFL
+166 YFL
-173 SSEELSGEKIVSL
+173 GNWSQYREINEADLIRMGY
-186 SELESQ
+186 LEHPTE
-192 GVTLISKV
+192 TLA
-200 ELQKYYE
+200 EMLKYKLTK
-207 SNVTYTMRADAF
+207 SNTF
-219 KSSDG
+219 
-224 GKTYTGLTNGETY
+224 ETIKF
-237 TWTPGEVFYTGT
+237 VNTGT
-249 ATFSQIEDNGAFFG
+249 GAM
-263 TRDTEGLHSD
+263 TID
-273 YIKADETPYTFA
+273 K
-285 QLLQKKIASG
+285 
-295 SYETVKFNKTS
+295 
-306 SEDLLIN
+306 
-313 NDIVSKILFITETND
+313 DIVKAILYPSATANSVLT
-328 WWTKISYNV
+328 
-337 NLKTLDL
+337 TLDL
-344 GAATCTDFSKETFA
+344 GAATCKDFSKETFA
-358 ANGAHGYPA
+358 ANGAQGYSA

-377 SKETPAN
+377 SKETPAQ
-384 VVSYLQGQNFK
+384 VVFYLQGQNFK

-412 FETGAGVN
+412 FDMGGGVT

-434 GEKAFFN
+434 GEKAFLY
-441 AGNLASIEL
+441 AGKLASIEL
-450 GANLTYIGKEAFMG
+450 GANLTYIGKEAFVG

-473 ENLDKIDDGAFYDL
+473 ENLDKIDDGAFYGL
-487 NIANL
+487 NITNL

-504 AFALPSEQTETVLMI
+504 AFALTSEQTETVLMI

-551 GKAIFHSDWGEGT
+551 GKAIFHSNWGEGT

-576 FNPASG
+576 FDPSSG
-582 DLRDDA
+582 NLRDDA
-588 YGEGFANRENY
+588 KGEGFANRENY
-599 KSSTGVYFCIMHYPS
+599 KNGRVYFCIMHYPS

-637 GKWDHANTPL
+637 GTWDYANTPL
-647 TVGKEGA
+647 AVGKEGA
-654 DPEFKAGMPNASYN
+654 DPEFKTGMSNAPYI
-668 GIKVDYGYQDTY
+668 GTKVDYGYQDTY
-680 LGRQYIWPSQI
+680 LGRQYIWPSQS

-704 NWDGVTKYRSKLTEE
+704 NWDGVTKYRSNLTEE

-726 AGFVAD
+726 AGFVVG
-732 TDGGQYTKDELC
+732 TGEGQYTEDELC

-756 VDDDSRST
+756 VNGDSKST
-764 PDYKIMMKP
+764 PEYKITMKP

-826 LNHSTKN
+826 LKHSTKN

-846 SADIATAKD
+846 SADIATAQD
-855 NVANDD
+855 NVADDD

-881 QDAVFVVKKYEA
+881 QDAVFVVKNYEA
-893 VEGDPLPTVVEST
+893 VEGNPLPTVVQSAT
-906 TAVQSR
+906 TVQSR
-912 QASKTKKY
+912 QASETKEY
-920 RFVGNYLGD
+920 RFVGNYLGN
-929 ENARATKETIPQYS
+929 ENARATKVTIPQYS

-970 KSLVQTCDRNGGMDD
+970 KSLVQTNDRNGGRDD

-1009 GENFGETTGIEDVTI
+1009 GENFDETTGIEDVTI

>member
-1 MVKNLL
+1 M
-7 KKGCLVVSV
+7 
-16 LLGLGSNVQA
+16 GSNVQA
-26 QETSVTFNVSDEG
+26 QETASVTFTEDG

-53 QTTDFSAR
+53 QA
-61 VFSDKAVGYVFTD
+61 VSDELKFTPD
-74 DKGTKVNAGDS
+74 A
-85 YSANNIYYQANY
+85 
-97 EYTKVCDGEPT
+97 YTKVDCSNNQKVSATTVYDVNDTYKADYPQKIT
-108 GWNGPFGQVT
+108 SLYPDYVSADVAYSWN
-118 SNKTWKED
+118 ED
-126 KITNLYKGYYSPYN
+126 KIGGLFYTTDWGNTWKAVQSSDKVDLGNRWEDGNEYSKYSTTEDKSGRILMADFKKGNYYTTSLTNVTFKSDKIDNLYVVSDNKYVKLAADAKYKDTESYY
-140 TSVVLQSKVKVG
+140 
-152 DGVSANA
+152 
-159 WNNDQYS
+159 
-166 DMSVYFL
+166 YFL
-173 SSEELSGEKIVSL
+173 GNWSQYREINEADLIRMGY
-186 SELESQ
+186 LEHPTE
-192 GVTLISKV
+192 TLA
-200 ELQKYYE
+200 EMLKYKLTK
-207 SNVTYTMRADAF
+207 SNTF
-219 KSSDG
+219 
-224 GKTYTGLTNGETY
+224 ETIKF
-237 TWTPGEVFYTGT
+237 VNTGT
-249 ATFSQIEDNGAFFG
+249 GAM
-263 TRDTEGLHSD
+263 TID
-273 YIKADETPYTFA
+273 K
-285 QLLQKKIASG
+285 
-295 SYETVKFNKTS
+295 
-306 SEDLLIN
+306 
-313 NDIVSKILFITETND
+313 DIVKAILYPSATANSVLT
-328 WWTKISYNV
+328 
-337 NLKTLDL
+337 TLDL
-344 GAATCTDFSKETFA
+344 GAATCKDFSKETFA
-358 ANGAHGYPA
+358 ANGAQGYSA

-377 SKETPAN
+377 SKETPAQ
-384 VVSYLQGQNFK
+384 VVFYLQGQNFK
-395 LTHVIVPEGYEK
+395 LTHVIVPEGYGK

-412 FETGAGVN
+412 FYTGGGVT

-434 GEKAFFN
+434 GEKAFLY
-441 AGNLASIEL
+441 AGKLASIEL
-450 GANLTYIGKEAFMG
+450 GANLTYIGKEAFVG

-473 ENLDKIDDGAFYDL
+473 ENLDKIDDGAFYGL
-487 NIANL
+487 NITNL

-551 GKAIFHSDWGEGT
+551 GKAIFHSNWGEGT

-576 FNPASG
+576 FDPSSG
-582 DLRDDA
+582 NLRDDA
-588 YGEGFANRENY
+588 KGEGFANRENY
-599 KSSTGVYFCIMHYPS
+599 KNGRVYFCIMHYPS

-637 GKWDHANTPL
+637 GTWDYANTPL
-647 TVGKEGA
+647 AVGQEGA
-654 DPEFKAGMPNASYN
+654 DPEFKKGMSNAPYI
-668 GIKVDYGYQDTY
+668 GTKVDYGYQDTY
-680 LGRQYIWPSQI
+680 LGRQYIWPSQS

-704 NWDGVTKYRSKLTEE
+704 NWDGVTKYRSNLTEE

-726 AGFVAD
+726 AGFVVG
-732 TDGGQYTKDELC
+732 TGEGQYTEDELC

-756 VDDDSRST
+756 VNGDSKST
-764 PDYKIMMKP
+764 PEYKITMKP

-826 LNHSTKN
+826 LKHSTKN

-846 SADIATAKD
+846 SADIATAQD
-855 NVANDD
+855 NVADDD

-881 QDAVFVVKKYEA
+881 QDAVFVVKNYEA
-893 VEGDPLPTVVEST
+893 VEGNPLPTVVQSAT
-906 TAVQSR
+906 TVQSR
-912 QASKTKKY
+912 QASETKEY
-920 RFVGNYLGD
+920 RFVGNYLGN
-929 ENARATKETIPQYS
+929 ENARATKVTIPQYS

-970 KSLVQTCDRNGGMDD
+970 KSLVQTNDRNGGMDD

-1009 GENFGETTGIEDVTI
+1009 GENFDETTGIEDVTI

>member
-1 MVKNLL
+1 MVKVLL
-7 KKGCLVVSV
+7 KKLCLVVSV

-26 QETSVTFNVSDEG
+26 QETASVTFTEDG

-53 QTTDFSAR
+53 QA
-61 VFSDKAVGYVFTD
+61 VSDELKFTPD
-74 DKGTKVNAGDS
+74 A
-85 YSANNIYYQANY
+85 
-97 EYTKVCDGEPT
+97 YTKVDCSNNQKVSATTVYDVNDTYKADYPQKIT
-108 GWNGPFGQVT
+108 SLYPDYVSADVAYSWN
-118 SNKTWKED
+118 ED
-126 KITNLYKGYYSPYN
+126 KIGGLFYTTDWGNTWKAVQSSDKVDLGNRWEDGNEYSKYSTTEDKSGRILMADFKKGNYYTTSLTNVTFKSDKIDNLYVVSDNKYVKLAADAKYKDTESYY
-140 TSVVLQSKVKVG
+140 
-152 DGVSANA
+152 
-159 WNNDQYS
+159 
-166 DMSVYFL
+166 YFL
-173 SSEELSGEKIVSL
+173 GNWSQYREINEADLIRMGY
-186 SELESQ
+186 LEHPTE
-192 GVTLISKV
+192 TLA
-200 ELQKYYE
+200 EMLKYKLTK
-207 SNVTYTMRADAF
+207 SNTF
-219 KSSDG
+219 
-224 GKTYTGLTNGETY
+224 ETIKF
-237 TWTPGEVFYTGT
+237 VNTGT
-249 ATFSQIEDNGAFFG
+249 GAM
-263 TRDTEGLHSD
+263 TID
-273 YIKADETPYTFA
+273 K
-285 QLLQKKIASG
+285 
-295 SYETVKFNKTS
+295 
-306 SEDLLIN
+306 
-313 NDIVSKILFITETND
+313 DIVKAILYPSATANSVLT
-328 WWTKISYNV
+328 
-337 NLKTLDL
+337 TLDL
-344 GAATCTDFSKETFA
+344 GAATCKDFSKETFA
-358 ANGAHGYPA
+358 ANGAQGYSA

-377 SKETPAN
+377 SKETPAQ
-384 VVSYLQGQNFK
+384 VVFYLQGQNFK

-412 FETGAGVN
+412 FDMGGGVT

-434 GEKAFFN
+434 GEKAFLY
-441 AGNLASIEL
+441 AGKLASIEL
-450 GANLTYIGKEAFMG
+450 GANLTYIGKEAFVG

-473 ENLDKIDDGAFYDL
+473 ENLDKIDDGAFYGL
-487 NIANL
+487 NITNL

-551 GKAIFHSDWGEGT
+551 GKAIFYSNWGEGT

-576 FNPASG
+576 FDPSSG
-582 DLRDDA
+582 NLRDDA

-599 KSSTGVYFCIMHYPS
+599 KNGRVYFCIMHYPS

-637 GKWDHANTPL
+637 GTWDYANTPL
-647 TVGKEGA
+647 AVGQEGA
-654 DPEFKAGMPNASYN
+654 DPEFKKGMSNALYI
-668 GIKVDYGYQDTY
+668 GTKVDYGYQDTY
-680 LGRQYIWPSQI
+680 LGRQYIWPSQS

-704 NWDGVTKYRSKLTEE
+704 NWDGVTKYRSNLTEE

-726 AGFVAD
+726 AGFVVG
-732 TDGGQYTKDELC
+732 TGEGQYTEDELR

-756 VDDDSRST
+756 VNGDSKST
-764 PDYKIMMKP
+764 PEYKITMKP

-826 LNHSTKN
+826 LKHSTKN

-846 SADIATAKD
+846 SVDIATAQD
-855 NVANDD
+855 NVADDD

-881 QDAVFVVKKYEA
+881 QDAVFVVKNYEA
-893 VEGDPLPTVVEST
+893 VEGNPLPTVVQSAT
-906 TAVQSR
+906 TVQSR
-912 QASKTKKY
+912 QASETKEY
-920 RFVGNYLGD
+920 RFVGNYLGN
-929 ENARATKETIPQYS
+929 ENARATKVTIPQYS

-970 KSLVQTCDRNGGMDD
+970 KSLVQTNDRNGGRDD

-1009 GENFGETTGIEDVTI
+1009 GENFDETTGIEDITI

>member
-7 KKGCLVVSV
+7 KKGYLVVSV
-16 LLGLGSNVQA
+16 LLGLGSNVLA
-26 QETSVTFNVSDEG
+26 QKTSVTFNVSDG
-39 KTLTIS
+39 DKTLTIS
-45 GQGDLTTY
+45 GHGDLTTY
-53 QTTDFSAR
+53 QA
-61 VFSDKAVGYVFTD
+61 VSDELKFTPD
-74 DKGTKVNAGDS
+74 A
-85 YSANNIYYQANY
+85 
-97 EYTKVCDGEPT
+97 YTKVDCSNNQKVSATTVYDVNDTYKADYPQKIT
-108 GWNGPFGQVT
+108 SLYPDYVSADVAYSWN
-118 SNKTWKED
+118 ED
-126 KITNLYKGYYSPYN
+126 KIGGLFYTTDWGNTWKAVQSSDKVDLGNRWEDGNEYSKYSTTEDKSGRILMADFKKGNYYTTSLTNVTFKSDKIDNLYVVSDNKYVKLAADAKYKDTESYY
-140 TSVVLQSKVKVG
+140 
-152 DGVSANA
+152 
-159 WNNDQYS
+159 
-166 DMSVYFL
+166 YFL
-173 SSEELSGEKIVSL
+173 GNWSQYREINEADLIRMGYLEHPTETLAQMLNYMLTKSNTYEKI
-186 SELESQ
+186 Q
-192 GVTLISKV
+192 FA
-200 ELQKYYE
+200 
-207 SNVTYTMRADAF
+207 NV
-219 KSSDG
+219 G
-224 GKTYTGLTNGETY
+224 TGAMT
-237 TWTPGEVFYTGT
+237 
-249 ATFSQIEDNGAFFG
+249 ID
-263 TRDTEGLHSD
+263 
-273 YIKADETPYTFA
+273 K
-285 QLLQKKIASG
+285 
-295 SYETVKFNKTS
+295 
-306 SEDLLIN
+306 
-313 NDIVSKILFITETND
+313 DIVKAILYPSATANSVLT
-328 WWTKISYNV
+328 
-337 NLKTLDL
+337 TLDL
-344 GAATCTDFSKETFA
+344 GAATCKDFSKETFA
-358 ANGAHGYPA
+358 ANGAQGYSA

-377 SKETPAN
+377 SKETPAQ
-384 VVSYLQGQNFK
+384 VVFYLQGQYFK

-412 FETGAGVN
+412 FLYAG
-420 LLTNVT
+420 
-426 LPNSLTEI
+426 
-434 GEKAFFN
+434 K
-441 AGNLASIEL
+441 LASIEL
-450 GANLTYIGKEAFMG
+450 GANLTYIGKEAFVG

-473 ENLDKIDDGAFYDL
+473 ENLDKIDDGAFYGL
-487 NIANL
+487 NITNL

-551 GKAIFHSDWGEGT
+551 GKAIFHSNWGEGT

-576 FNPASG
+576 FDPSSG
-582 DLRDDA
+582 NLRDDA
-588 YGEGFANRENY
+588 KGEGFANRENY
-599 KSSTGVYFCIMHYPS
+599 KNGRVYFCIMHYPS

-637 GKWDHANTPL
+637 GTWDYANTPL
-647 TVGKEGA
+647 AVGKEGA
-654 DPEFKAGMPNASYN
+654 GPEFKEGMSNAPYI
-668 GIKVDYGYQDTY
+668 GTKVDYGYQDTY
-680 LGRQYIWPSQI
+680 LGRQYIWPSQS

-704 NWDGVTKYRSKLTEE
+704 NWDGVTKYRSNLTEE

-726 AGFVAD
+726 AGFVVG
-732 TDGGQYTKDELC
+732 TGEGQYTEDELC

-756 VDDDSRST
+756 VNGDSKST
-764 PDYKIMMKP
+764 PEYKITMKP

-826 LNHSTKN
+826 LKHSTKN

-846 SADIATAKD
+846 SADIATAQD
-855 NVANDD
+855 NVADDD

-881 QDAVFVVKKYEA
+881 QDAVFVVKNYEA
-893 VEGDPLPTVVEST
+893 VEGNPLPTVVQSAT
-906 TAVQSR
+906 TVQSR
-912 QASKTKKY
+912 QASETKEY
-920 RFVGNYLGD
+920 RFVGNYLGN
-929 ENARATKETIPQYS
+929 ENARATKVTIPQYS

-970 KSLVQTCDRNGGMDD
+970 KSLVQTNDRNGGRDD

-1009 GENFGETTGIEDVTI
+1009 GENFDETTGIEDITI

>member
-16 LLGLGSNVQA
+16 LLGLGSNVLA
-26 QETSVTFNVSDEG
+26 QETSVTFNVSDGG
-39 KTLTIS
+39 KTMTIS

-53 QTTDFSAR
+53 QA
-61 VFSDKAVGYVFTD
+61 VSDELKFTPD
-74 DKGTKVNAGDS
+74 A
-85 YSANNIYYQANY
+85 
-97 EYTKVCDGEPT
+97 YTKVDCSNNQKVSATTVYDVNDTYKADYPQKIT
-108 GWNGPFGQVT
+108 SLYPDYVSADVAYSWN
-118 SNKTWKED
+118 ED
-126 KITNLYKGYYSPYN
+126 KIGGLFYTTDWGNTWKAVQSSDKVDLGNRWEDGNEYSKYSTTEDKSGRILMADFKKGNYYTTSLTNVTFKSDKIDNLYVVSDNKYVKLAADAKYKDTESYY
-140 TSVVLQSKVKVG
+140 
-152 DGVSANA
+152 
-159 WNNDQYS
+159 
-166 DMSVYFL
+166 YFL
-173 SSEELSGEKIVSL
+173 GNWSQYREINEADLIRMGYLEHPTETLAELL
-186 SELESQ
+186 
-192 GVTLISKV
+192 
-200 ELQKYYE
+200 KYKLTK
-207 SNVTYTMRADAF
+207 SNTF
-219 KSSDG
+219 
-224 GKTYTGLTNGETY
+224 ETIKF
-237 TWTPGEVFYTGT
+237 VNTGT
-249 ATFSQIEDNGAFFG
+249 GAM
-263 TRDTEGLHSD
+263 TID
-273 YIKADETPYTFA
+273 K
-285 QLLQKKIASG
+285 
-295 SYETVKFNKTS
+295 
-306 SEDLLIN
+306 
-313 NDIVSKILFITETND
+313 DIVKAILYPSATANSVLT
-328 WWTKISYNV
+328 
-337 NLKTLDL
+337 TLDL
-344 GAATCTDFSKETFA
+344 GAATCKDFSKETFA
-358 ANGAHGYPA
+358 ANGAQGYSA

-377 SKETPAN
+377 SKETPAQ
-384 VVSYLQGQNFK
+384 VVFYLQGQNFK
-395 LTHVIVPEGYEK
+395 LTHVIVPEGYGK

-412 FETGAGVN
+412 FYTGGGVT

-434 GEKAFFN
+434 GEKAFLY
-441 AGNLASIEL
+441 AGKLASIEL
-450 GANLTYIGKEAFMG
+450 GANLTYIGKEAFVG

-473 ENLDKIDDGAFYDL
+473 ENLDKIDDGAFYGL
-487 NIANL
+487 NITNL

-551 GKAIFHSDWGEGT
+551 GKAIFHSNWGEGT

-576 FNPASG
+576 FDPSSG
-582 DLRDDA
+582 NLRDDA
-588 YGEGFANRENY
+588 KGEGFANRENY
-599 KSSTGVYFCIMHYPS
+599 KNGRVYFCIMHYPS

-623 FTDTSRTYETCPEG
+623 FTDTSRMYETCPEG
-637 GKWDHANTPL
+637 GTWDHANTPL
-647 TVGKEGA
+647 KVGQEGA
-654 DPEFKAGMPNASYN
+654 DPEFKNGMLNALYI
-668 GIKVDYGYQDTY
+668 GTKVDYGYQDTY
-680 LGRQYIWPSQI
+680 LGRQYIWPSQS

-704 NWDGVTKYRSKLTEE
+704 NWDGVTKYRSNLTEE

-726 AGFVAD
+726 AGFVVG
-732 TDGGQYTKDELC
+732 TGEGQYTEDELR

-756 VDDDSRST
+756 VNGDSKST
-764 PDYKIMMKP
+764 PEYKITMKP

-846 SADIATAKD
+846 SEKIAAATD
-855 NVANDD
+855 NVAEND

-870 MIKPYNGEQSN
+870 MIKPYNGEQSD
-881 QDAVFVVKKYEA
+881 QDPVFVVKNYEA
-893 VEGDPLPTVVEST
+893 VEGNPLPTVVQST
-906 TAVQSR
+906 TTVQSR
-912 QASKTKKY
+912 QASETKEY
-920 RFVGNYLGD
+920 RFVGNYLGN
-929 ENARATKETIPQYS
+929 ENARATKVTIPQYS
-943 YVYANTKSDPVYKF
+943 YVYAYTNSDPVYKF

-970 KSLVQTCDRNGGMDD
+970 KSLVQTNDRNGGMDD

-1033 VFNLEGKMVSSNGDA
+1033 VFNLEGKMVSANGDA

>member
-1 MVKNLL
+1 M
-7 KKGCLVVSV
+7 
-16 LLGLGSNVQA
+16 GSNVQA
-26 QETSVTFNVSDEG
+26 QETASVTFTEDG

-53 QTTDFSAR
+53 QA
-61 VFSDKAVGYVFTD
+61 VSDELKFTPD
-74 DKGTKVNAGDS
+74 A
-85 YSANNIYYQANY
+85 
-97 EYTKVCDGEPT
+97 YTKVDCSNNQKVSATTVYDVNDTYKADYPQKIT
-108 GWNGPFGQVT
+108 SLYPDYVSADVAYSWN
-118 SNKTWKED
+118 ED
-126 KITNLYKGYYSPYN
+126 KIGGLFYTTDWGNTWKAVQSSDKVDLGNRWEDGNEYSKYSTTEDKSGRILMADFKKGNYYTTSLTNVTFKSDKIDNLYVVSDNKYVKLAADAKYKDTESYY
-140 TSVVLQSKVKVG
+140 
-152 DGVSANA
+152 
-159 WNNDQYS
+159 
-166 DMSVYFL
+166 YFL
-173 SSEELSGEKIVSL
+173 GNWSQYREINEADLIRMGY
-186 SELESQ
+186 LEHPTE
-192 GVTLISKV
+192 TLA
-200 ELQKYYE
+200 EMLKYKLTK
-207 SNVTYTMRADAF
+207 SNTF
-219 KSSDG
+219 
-224 GKTYTGLTNGETY
+224 ETIKF
-237 TWTPGEVFYTGT
+237 VNTGT
-249 ATFSQIEDNGAFFG
+249 GAM
-263 TRDTEGLHSD
+263 TID
-273 YIKADETPYTFA
+273 K
-285 QLLQKKIASG
+285 
-295 SYETVKFNKTS
+295 
-306 SEDLLIN
+306 
-313 NDIVSKILFITETND
+313 DIVKAILYPSATANSVLT
-328 WWTKISYNV
+328 
-337 NLKTLDL
+337 TLDL
-344 GAATCTDFSKETFA
+344 GAATCKDFSKETFA
-358 ANGAHGYPA
+358 ANGAQGYSA

-377 SKETPAN
+377 SKETPAQ
-384 VVSYLQGQNFK
+384 VVFYLQGQNFK
-395 LTHVIVPEGYEK
+395 LTHVIVPEGYGK

-412 FETGAGVN
+412 FYTGGGVT

-434 GEKAFFN
+434 GEKAFLY
-441 AGNLASIEL
+441 AGKLASIEL
-450 GANLTYIGKEAFMG
+450 GANLTYIGKEAFVG

-473 ENLDKIDDGAFYDL
+473 ENLDKIDDGAFYGL
-487 NIANL
+487 NITNL

-551 GKAIFHSDWGEGT
+551 GKAIFHSNWGEGT

-576 FNPASG
+576 FDPSSG
-582 DLRDDA
+582 NLRDDA
-588 YGEGFANRENY
+588 KGEGFANRENY
-599 KSSTGVYFCIMHYPS
+599 KNGRVYFCIMHYPS

-637 GKWDHANTPL
+637 GTWDYANTPL
-647 TVGKEGA
+647 AVGKEGA
-654 DPEFKAGMPNASYN
+654 DPEFKTGMSNAPYI
-668 GIKVDYGYQDTY
+668 GTKVDYGYQDTY
-680 LGRQYIWPSQI
+680 LGRQYIWPSQS

-704 NWDGVTKYRSKLTEE
+704 NWDGVTKYRSNLTEE

-726 AGFVAD
+726 AGFVVG
-732 TDGGQYTKDELC
+732 TGEGQYTEDELR

-756 VDDDSRST
+756 VNGDSKST
-764 PDYKIMMKP
+764 PEYKITMKP

-826 LNHSTKN
+826 LKHSTKN

-846 SADIATAKD
+846 SADIATAQD
-855 NVANDD
+855 NVADDD

-870 MIKPYNGEQSN
+870 MIKPYNGEQSD
-881 QDAVFVVKKYEA
+881 QDAVFVVKNYEA
-893 VEGDPLPTVVEST
+893 VEGNPLPTVVQSAT
-906 TAVQSR
+906 TVQSR
-912 QASKTKKY
+912 QASETKEY
-920 RFVGNYLGD
+920 RFVGNYLGN
-929 ENARATKETIPQYS
+929 ENARATKVTIPQYS

-970 KSLVQTCDRNGGMDD
+970 KSLVQTNDRNGGRDD

-1009 GENFGETTGIEDVTI
+1009 GENFDETTGIEDVTI

>member
-16 LLGLGSNVQA
+16 LLGLGSNVLA
-26 QETSVTFNVSDEG
+26 QKTSVTFNVSDG
-39 KTLTIS
+39 DKTLTIS
-45 GQGDLTTY
+45 GHGDLTTY
-53 QTTDFSAR
+53 QA
-61 VFSDKAVGYVFTD
+61 VSDELKFTPD
-74 DKGTKVNAGDS
+74 A
-85 YSANNIYYQANY
+85 
-97 EYTKVCDGEPT
+97 YTKVDCSNNQKVSATTVYDVNDTYKADYPQKIT
-108 GWNGPFGQVT
+108 SLYPDYVSADVAYSWN
-118 SNKTWKED
+118 ED
-126 KITNLYKGYYSPYN
+126 KIGGLFYTTDWGNTWKAVQSSDKVDLGNRWEDGNEYSKYSTTEDKSGRILMADFKKGNYYTTSLTNVTFKSDKIDNLYVVSDNKYVKLAADAKYKDTESYY
-140 TSVVLQSKVKVG
+140 
-152 DGVSANA
+152 
-159 WNNDQYS
+159 
-166 DMSVYFL
+166 YFL
-173 SSEELSGEKIVSL
+173 GNWSQYREINEADLIRMGY
-186 SELESQ
+186 LEHPTE
-192 GVTLISKV
+192 TLA
-200 ELQKYYE
+200 EMLKYKLTK
-207 SNVTYTMRADAF
+207 SNTF
-219 KSSDG
+219 
-224 GKTYTGLTNGETY
+224 ETIKF
-237 TWTPGEVFYTGT
+237 VNTGT
-249 ATFSQIEDNGAFFG
+249 GAM
-263 TRDTEGLHSD
+263 TID
-273 YIKADETPYTFA
+273 K
-285 QLLQKKIASG
+285 
-295 SYETVKFNKTS
+295 
-306 SEDLLIN
+306 
-313 NDIVSKILFITETND
+313 DIVKAILYPSATANSVLTTF
-328 WWTKISYNV
+328 
-337 NLKTLDL
+337 DL
-344 GAATCTDFSKETFA
+344 GAATCKDFSKETFA
-358 ANGAHGYPA
+358 ANGAQGYSA

-377 SKETPAN
+377 SKETPAQ
-384 VVSYLQGQNFK
+384 VVFYLQGQYFK

-412 FETGAGVN
+412 FYTGGGVT

-434 GEKAFFN
+434 GEKAFLY
-441 AGNLASIEL
+441 AGKLASIEL
-450 GANLTYIGKEAFMG
+450 GANLTYIGKEAFVG

-473 ENLDKIDDGAFYDL
+473 ENLDKIDDGAFYGL
-487 NIANL
+487 NITNL

-551 GKAIFHSDWGEGT
+551 GKAIFHSNWGEGT

-576 FNPASG
+576 FDPSSG
-582 DLRDDA
+582 NLRDDA
-588 YGEGFANRENY
+588 KGEGFANRENY
-599 KSSTGVYFCIMHYPS
+599 KNGRVYFCIMHYPS

-637 GKWDHANTPL
+637 GTWDYANTPL
-647 TVGKEGA
+647 AVGKEGA
-654 DPEFKAGMPNASYN
+654 DPEFKEGMSNALYI
-668 GIKVDYGYQDTY
+668 GTKVDYGYQDTY
-680 LGRQYIWPSQI
+680 LGRQYIWPSQS

-704 NWDGVTKYRSKLTEE
+704 NWDGVTKYRSNLTEE

-726 AGFVAD
+726 AGFVVG
-732 TDGGQYTKDELC
+732 TGEGQYTEDELR

-756 VDDDSRST
+756 VNGDSKST
-764 PDYKIMMKP
+764 PEYKITMKP

-826 LNHSTKN
+826 LKHSTKN

-846 SADIATAKD
+846 SADIATAQD
-855 NVANDD
+855 NVADGD

-870 MIKPYNGEQSN
+870 MIKPYNGEQSD
-881 QDAVFVVKKYEA
+881 QDPVFVVNNYEA
-893 VEGDPLPTVVEST
+893 VEGNPLPTVVQST
-906 TAVQSR
+906 TTVQSR
-912 QASKTKKY
+912 QASETKEY
-920 RFVGNYLGD
+920 RFVGNYLGN
-929 ENARATKETIPQYS
+929 ENARATKVTIPQYS

-970 KSLVQTCDRNGGMDD
+970 KSLVQTNDRNGGMDD

-1009 GENFGETTGIEDVTI
+1009 GENFDETTGIEDVTI

-1033 VFNLEGKMVSSNGDA
+1033 VFNLEGKMVSANGDA

>member
-7 KKGCLVVSV
+7 KKVCLVVSV

-26 QETSVTFNVSDEG
+26 QETASVTFTEDG

-53 QTTDFSAR
+53 QA
-61 VFSDKAVGYVFTD
+61 VSDELKFTPD
-74 DKGTKVNAGDS
+74 A
-85 YSANNIYYQANY
+85 
-97 EYTKVCDGEPT
+97 YTKVDCSNNQKVSATTVYDVNDTYKADYPQKIT
-108 GWNGPFGQVT
+108 SLYPDYVSADVAYSWN
-118 SNKTWKED
+118 ED
-126 KITNLYKGYYSPYN
+126 KIGGLFYTTDWGNTWKAVQSSDKVDLGNRWEDGNEYSKYSTTEDKSGRILMADFKKGNYYTTSLTNVTFKSDKIDNLYVVSDNKYVKLAADAKYKDTESYY
-140 TSVVLQSKVKVG
+140 
-152 DGVSANA
+152 
-159 WNNDQYS
+159 
-166 DMSVYFL
+166 YFL
-173 SSEELSGEKIVSL
+173 GNWSQYREINEADLIRMGY
-186 SELESQ
+186 LEHPTE
-192 GVTLISKV
+192 TLA
-200 ELQKYYE
+200 EMLKYKLTK
-207 SNVTYTMRADAF
+207 SNTF
-219 KSSDG
+219 
-224 GKTYTGLTNGETY
+224 ETIKF
-237 TWTPGEVFYTGT
+237 VNTGT
-249 ATFSQIEDNGAFFG
+249 GAM
-263 TRDTEGLHSD
+263 TID
-273 YIKADETPYTFA
+273 K
-285 QLLQKKIASG
+285 
-295 SYETVKFNKTS
+295 
-306 SEDLLIN
+306 
-313 NDIVSKILFITETND
+313 DIVKAILYPSAT
-328 WWTKISYNV
+328 V
-337 NLKTLDL
+337 NSVLTTLDL
-344 GAATCTDFSKETFA
+344 GAATCKDFSKETFA
-358 ANGAHGYPA
+358 ANGAQGYSA

-377 SKETPAN
+377 SKETPAQ
-384 VVSYLQGQNFK
+384 VVFYLQGQDFK

-412 FETGAGVN
+412 FLYAG
-420 LLTNVT
+420 
-426 LPNSLTEI
+426 
-434 GEKAFFN
+434 K
-441 AGNLASIEL
+441 LASIEL
-450 GANLTYIGKEAFMG
+450 GANLTYIGKEAFVG

-473 ENLDKIDDGAFYDL
+473 ENLDKIDDGAFCGL
-487 NIANL
+487 NITNL

-504 AFALPSEQTETVLMI
+504 AFALTSEQTETVLMI

-551 GKAIFHSDWGEGT
+551 GKAIFYSDWGEGT

-576 FNPASG
+576 FDPSSG
-582 DLRDDA
+582 NLRDA
-588 YGEGFANRENY
+588 AQGEGFANRENY
-599 KSSTGVYFCIMHYPS
+599 KNGRVYFCIMHYPS

-637 GKWDHANTPL
+637 GTWDYANTPL
-647 TVGKEGA
+647 AVGQEGA
-654 DPEFKAGMPNASYN
+654 DPEFKKGMSNALYI
-668 GIKVDYGYQDTY
+668 GTKVDYGYQDTY
-680 LGRQYIWPSQI
+680 LGRQYIWPSQS

-704 NWDGVTKYRSKLTEE
+704 NWDGVTKYRSNLTEE

-726 AGFVAD
+726 AGFVVG
-732 TDGGQYTKDELC
+732 TGEGQYTEDELR

-756 VDDDSRST
+756 VNGDSKST
-764 PDYKIMMKP
+764 PEYKITMKP

-826 LNHSTKN
+826 LKHSTKN

-838 MKDANGMW
+838 MKDTNGMW

-855 NVANDD
+855 NVADDD

-881 QDAVFVVKKYEA
+881 QDAVFVVKNYEA
-893 VEGDPLPTVVEST
+893 VEGNPLPTVVQSAT
-906 TAVQSR
+906 TVQSR
-912 QASKTKKY
+912 QASETKEY
-920 RFVGNYLGD
+920 RFVGNYLGN
-929 ENARATKETIPQYS
+929 ENARATKVTIPQYS
-943 YVYANTKSDPVYKF
+943 YVYANTNSDPVYKF

-970 KSLVQTCDRNGGMDD
+970 KSLVQTNDRNGGMDD

-1009 GENFGETTGIEDVTI
+1009 GENFDETTGIEDVTI

-1033 VFNLEGKMVSSNGDA
+1033 VFNLEGKMVSANGDA

>member
-1 MVKNLL
+1 M
-7 KKGCLVVSV
+7 
-16 LLGLGSNVQA
+16 GSNVQA
-26 QETSVTFNVSDEG
+26 QETASVTFTEDG

-53 QTTDFSAR
+53 QA
-61 VFSDKAVGYVFTD
+61 VSDELKFTPD
-74 DKGTKVNAGDS
+74 A
-85 YSANNIYYQANY
+85 
-97 EYTKVCDGEPT
+97 YTKVDCSNNQKVSATTVYDVNDTYKADYPQKIT
-108 GWNGPFGQVT
+108 SLYPDYVSADVAYSWN
-118 SNKTWKED
+118 ED
-126 KITNLYKGYYSPYN
+126 KIGGLFYTTDWGNTWKAVQSSDKVDLGNRWEDGNEYSKYSTTEDKSGRILMADFKKGNYYTTSLTNVTFKSDKIDNLYVVSDNKYVKLAADAKYKDTESYY
-140 TSVVLQSKVKVG
+140 
-152 DGVSANA
+152 
-159 WNNDQYS
+159 
-166 DMSVYFL
+166 YFL
-173 SSEELSGEKIVSL
+173 GNWSQYREINEADLIRMGY
-186 SELESQ
+186 LEHPTE
-192 GVTLISKV
+192 TLA
-200 ELQKYYE
+200 EMLKYKLTK
-207 SNVTYTMRADAF
+207 SNTF
-219 KSSDG
+219 
-224 GKTYTGLTNGETY
+224 ETIKF
-237 TWTPGEVFYTGT
+237 VNTGT
-249 ATFSQIEDNGAFFG
+249 GAM
-263 TRDTEGLHSD
+263 TID
-273 YIKADETPYTFA
+273 K
-285 QLLQKKIASG
+285 
-295 SYETVKFNKTS
+295 
-306 SEDLLIN
+306 
-313 NDIVSKILFITETND
+313 DIVKAILYPSATANSVLT
-328 WWTKISYNV
+328 
-337 NLKTLDL
+337 TLDL
-344 GAATCTDFSKETFA
+344 GAATCKDFSKETFA
-358 ANGAHGYPA
+358 ANGAQGYSA

-377 SKETPAN
+377 SKETPAQ
-384 VVSYLQGQNFK
+384 VVFYLQGQNFK
-395 LTHVIVPEGYEK
+395 LTHVIVPEGYGK

-412 FETGAGVN
+412 FYTGGGVT

-434 GEKAFFN
+434 GEKAFLY
-441 AGNLASIEL
+441 AGKLASIEL
-450 GANLTYIGKEAFMG
+450 GANLTYIGKEAFVG

-473 ENLDKIDDGAFYDL
+473 ENLDKIDDGAFYGL
-487 NIANL
+487 NITNL

-551 GKAIFHSDWGEGT
+551 GKAIFHSNWGEGT

-576 FNPASG
+576 FDPSSG
-582 DLRDDA
+582 NLRDDA
-588 YGEGFANRENY
+588 KGEGFANRENY
-599 KSSTGVYFCIMHYPS
+599 KNGRVYFCIMHYPS

-637 GKWDHANTPL
+637 GTWDYANTPL
-647 TVGKEGA
+647 AVGKEGA
-654 DPEFKAGMPNASYN
+654 DPEFKEGMSNAPYI
-668 GIKVDYGYQDTY
+668 GTKVDYGYQDTY
-680 LGRQYIWPSQI
+680 LGRQYIWPSQS

-704 NWDGVTKYRSKLTEE
+704 NWDGVTKYRSNLTEE

-726 AGFVAD
+726 AGFVVG
-732 TDGGQYTKDELC
+732 TGEGQYTEDELC

-756 VDDDSRST
+756 VNGDSKST
-764 PDYKIMMKP
+764 PEYKITMKP

-826 LNHSTKN
+826 LKHSTKN

-846 SADIATAKD
+846 SADIATAQD
-855 NVANDD
+855 NVADDD

-881 QDAVFVVKKYEA
+881 QDAVFVVKNYEA
-893 VEGDPLPTVVEST
+893 VEGNPLPTVVQSAT
-906 TAVQSR
+906 TVQSR
-912 QASKTKKY
+912 QASETKEY
-920 RFVGNYLGD
+920 RFVGNYLGN
-929 ENARATKETIPQYS
+929 ENARATKVTIPQYS
-943 YVYANTKSDPVYKF
+943 YVYANTRSDPVYKF

-970 KSLVQTCDRNGGMDD
+970 KSLVQTNDRNGGMDD

-1009 GENFGETTGIEDVTI
+1009 GENFDETTGIEDVTI

>member
-16 LLGLGSNVQA
+16 LLGLGSNVLA
-26 QETSVTFNVSDEG
+26 QKTSVTFNVSDG
-39 KTLTIS
+39 DKTLTIS
-45 GQGDLTTY
+45 GHGDLTTY
-53 QTTDFSAR
+53 QA
-61 VFSDKAVGYVFTD
+61 VSDELKFTPE
-74 DKGTKVNAGDS
+74 A
-85 YSANNIYYQANY
+85 
-97 EYTKVCDGEPT
+97 YTKVDCSNNQKVSATTVYDVNDTYKADYPQKIT
-108 GWNGPFGQVT
+108 SLYPDYVSADVAYSWN
-118 SNKTWKED
+118 ED
-126 KITNLYKGYYSPYN
+126 KIGGLFYTTDWGNTWKAVQSSDKVDLGNSWEDGNEYSKYSTTEDKSGRILMADFKKGNYYTTSLTNVTFKSDKIDNLYVVSDNKYVKLAADAKYKDTESYY
-140 TSVVLQSKVKVG
+140 
-152 DGVSANA
+152 
-159 WNNDQYS
+159 
-166 DMSVYFL
+166 YFL
-173 SSEELSGEKIVSL
+173 GNWSQYREINEADLIRMGYLEHPTEGVAQMLNYMLTKSNTYEKI
-186 SELESQ
+186 Q
-192 GVTLISKV
+192 FA
-200 ELQKYYE
+200 
-207 SNVTYTMRADAF
+207 NV
-219 KSSDG
+219 G
-224 GKTYTGLTNGETY
+224 TGAMT
-237 TWTPGEVFYTGT
+237 
-249 ATFSQIEDNGAFFG
+249 I
-263 TRDTEGLHSD
+263 
-273 YIKADETPYTFA
+273 
-285 QLLQKKIASG
+285 
-295 SYETVKFNKTS
+295 NK
-306 SEDLLIN
+306 
-313 NDIVSKILFITETND
+313 DIVKAILYPSATANSVLT
-328 WWTKISYNV
+328 
-337 NLKTLDL
+337 TLDL
-344 GAATCTDFSKETFA
+344 GAATCKDFSKETFA
-358 ANGAHGYPA
+358 ANGAQGYSA

-377 SKETPAN
+377 SKETPAQ
-384 VVSYLQGQNFK
+384 VVFYLQGQYFK

-412 FETGAGVN
+412 FYTGGGVT

-434 GEKAFFN
+434 GEKAFLY
-441 AGNLASIEL
+441 AGKLASIEL
-450 GANLTYIGKEAFMG
+450 GANLTYIGKEAFVG

-473 ENLDKIDDGAFYDL
+473 KNLDKIDDGAFYGL
-487 NIANL
+487 NITNL

-551 GKAIFHSDWGEGT
+551 GKAIFYSNWGEGT

-576 FNPASG
+576 FDPSSG
-582 DLRDDA
+582 NLRDDA
-588 YGEGFANRENY
+588 KGEGFANRENY
-599 KSSTGVYFCIMHYPS
+599 KNGRVYFCIMHYPS

-637 GKWDHANTPL
+637 GTWDYANTPL
-647 TVGKEGA
+647 AVGKEGA
-654 DPEFKAGMPNASYN
+654 DPEFKEGMSNAPYI
-668 GIKVDYGYQDTY
+668 GTKVDYGYQDTY
-680 LGRQYIWPSQI
+680 LGRQYIWPSQS

-704 NWDGVTKYRSKLTEE
+704 NWDGVTKYRSNLTEE

-726 AGFVAD
+726 AGFVVG
-732 TDGGQYTKDELC
+732 TGEGQYTEDELC

-756 VDDDSRST
+756 VNGDSKST
-764 PDYKIMMKP
+764 PEYKIRMKP

-826 LNHSTKN
+826 LKHSTKN

-846 SADIATAKD
+846 SENIAAATD
-855 NVANDD
+855 YVAEDD

-870 MIKPYNGEQSN
+870 MIKPYNGEQSD
-881 QDAVFVVKKYEA
+881 QDPVFVVKNYEA
-893 VEGDPLPTVVEST
+893 VEGNPLPTVVQST
-906 TAVQSR
+906 TTVQSR
-912 QASKTKKY
+912 QASETKEY
-920 RFVGNYLGD
+920 RFVGNYLGN
-929 ENARATKETIPQYS
+929 ENARATKVTIPQYS
-943 YVYANTKSDPVYKF
+943 YVYANTNSDPVYKF

-970 KSLVQTCDRNGGMDD
+970 KSLVQTNDRNGGMDD

-1033 VFNLEGKMVSSNGDA
+1033 VFNLEGKMVSANGDA

>member
-7 KKGCLVVSV
+7 KKVCLVVSV

-26 QETSVTFNVSDEG
+26 QETASVTFTEDG

-53 QTTDFSAR
+53 QA
-61 VFSDKAVGYVFTD
+61 VSDELKFTPD
-74 DKGTKVNAGDS
+74 A
-85 YSANNIYYQANY
+85 
-97 EYTKVCDGEPT
+97 YTKVDCSNNQKVSATTVYDVNDTYKADYPQKIT
-108 GWNGPFGQVT
+108 SLYPDYVSADVAYSWN
-118 SNKTWKED
+118 ED
-126 KITNLYKGYYSPYN
+126 KIGGLFYTTDWGNTWKAVQSSDKVDLGNRWEDGNEYSKYSTTEDKSGRILMADFKKGNYYTTSLTNVTFKSDKIDNLYVVSDNKYVKLAADAKYKDTESYY
-140 TSVVLQSKVKVG
+140 
-152 DGVSANA
+152 
-159 WNNDQYS
+159 
-166 DMSVYFL
+166 YFL
-173 SSEELSGEKIVSL
+173 GNWSQYREINEADLIRMGY
-186 SELESQ
+186 LEHPTE
-192 GVTLISKV
+192 TLA
-200 ELQKYYE
+200 EMLKYKLTK
-207 SNVTYTMRADAF
+207 SNTF
-219 KSSDG
+219 
-224 GKTYTGLTNGETY
+224 ETIKF
-237 TWTPGEVFYTGT
+237 VNTGT
-249 ATFSQIEDNGAFFG
+249 GAM
-263 TRDTEGLHSD
+263 TID
-273 YIKADETPYTFA
+273 K
-285 QLLQKKIASG
+285 
-295 SYETVKFNKTS
+295 
-306 SEDLLIN
+306 
-313 NDIVSKILFITETND
+313 DIVKAILYPSATANSVLT
-328 WWTKISYNV
+328 
-337 NLKTLDL
+337 TLDL
-344 GAATCTDFSKETFA
+344 GAATCKDFSKETFA
-358 ANGAHGYPA
+358 ANGAQGYSA

-377 SKETPAN
+377 SKETPAQ
-384 VVSYLQGQNFK
+384 VVFYLQGQNFK
-395 LTHVIVPEGYEK
+395 LTHVIVPEGYGK

-412 FETGAGVN
+412 FYTGGGVT

-434 GEKAFFN
+434 GEKAFLY
-441 AGNLASIEL
+441 AGKLASIEL
-450 GANLTYIGKEAFMG
+450 GANLTYIGKEAFVG

-473 ENLDKIDDGAFYDL
+473 ENLDKIDDGAFYGL
-487 NIANL
+487 NITNL

-551 GKAIFHSDWGEGT
+551 GKAIFHSNWGEGT

-576 FNPASG
+576 FDPSSG
-582 DLRDDA
+582 NLRDDA
-588 YGEGFANRENY
+588 KGEGFANRENY
-599 KSSTGVYFCIMHYPS
+599 KNGRVYFCIMHYPS

-637 GKWDHANTPL
+637 GTWDYANTPL
-647 TVGKEGA
+647 AVGKEGA
-654 DPEFKAGMPNASYN
+654 DPEFKTGMSNAPYI
-668 GIKVDYGYQDTY
+668 GTKVDYGYQDTY
-680 LGRQYIWPSQI
+680 LGRQYIWPSQS

-704 NWDGVTKYRSKLTEE
+704 NWDGVTKYRSNLTEE

-726 AGFVAD
+726 AGFVVG
-732 TDGGQYTKDELC
+732 TGEGQYTEDELC

-756 VDDDSRST
+756 VNGDSKST
-764 PDYKIMMKP
+764 PEYKITMKP

-826 LNHSTKN
+826 LKHSTKN

-846 SADIATAKD
+846 SADIATAQD
-855 NVANDD
+855 NVADDD

-881 QDAVFVVKKYEA
+881 QDPVFVVKNYEA
-893 VEGDPLPTVVEST
+893 VEGNPLPTVVQST
-906 TAVQSR
+906 TTVQSR
-912 QASKTKKY
+912 QASETKEY
-920 RFVGNYLGD
+920 RFVGNYLGN
-929 ENARATKETIPQYS
+929 ENARATKVTIPQYS
-943 YVYANTKSDPVYKF
+943 YVYANTNSDPVYKF

-970 KSLVQTCDRNGGMDD
+970 KSLVQTNDRNGGMDD

-1033 VFNLEGKMVSSNGDA
+1033 VFNLEGKMVSANGDA

>member
-26 QETSVTFNVSDEG
+26 QETASVTFTEDG

-53 QTTDFSAR
+53 QA
-61 VFSDKAVGYVFTD
+61 VSDELKFTPD
-74 DKGTKVNAGDS
+74 A
-85 YSANNIYYQANY
+85 
-97 EYTKVCDGEPT
+97 YTKVDCSNNQKVSATTVYDVNDTYKADYPQKIT
-108 GWNGPFGQVT
+108 SLYPDYVSADVAYSWN
-118 SNKTWKED
+118 ED
-126 KITNLYKGYYSPYN
+126 KIGGLFYTTDWGNTWKAVQSSDKVDLGNSWEDGNEYSKYSTTEDKSGRILMADFKKGNYYTTSLTNVTFKSDKIDNLYVVSDNKYVKLAADAKYKDTESYY
-140 TSVVLQSKVKVG
+140 
-152 DGVSANA
+152 
-159 WNNDQYS
+159 
-166 DMSVYFL
+166 YFL
-173 SSEELSGEKIVSL
+173 GNWSQYREINEADLIRMGYLEHPTEGVAQMLNYMLTKSNTYEKI
-186 SELESQ
+186 Q
-192 GVTLISKV
+192 FA
-200 ELQKYYE
+200 
-207 SNVTYTMRADAF
+207 NV
-219 KSSDG
+219 G
-224 GKTYTGLTNGETY
+224 TGAMT
-237 TWTPGEVFYTGT
+237 
-249 ATFSQIEDNGAFFG
+249 ID
-263 TRDTEGLHSD
+263 
-273 YIKADETPYTFA
+273 K
-285 QLLQKKIASG
+285 
-295 SYETVKFNKTS
+295 
-306 SEDLLIN
+306 
-313 NDIVSKILFITETND
+313 DIVKAILYPSATANSVLT
-328 WWTKISYNV
+328 
-337 NLKTLDL
+337 TLDL
-344 GAATCTDFSKETFA
+344 GAATCKDFSKETFA
-358 ANGAHGYPA
+358 ANGAQGYSA

-377 SKETPAN
+377 SKETPAQ
-384 VVSYLQGQNFK
+384 VVFYLQGENFK

-412 FETGAGVN
+412 FYTGGGVT
-420 LLTNVT
+420 LLTNIT

-434 GEKAFFN
+434 GEKAFLY
-441 AGNLASIEL
+441 AGKLASIEL
-450 GANLTYIGKEAFMG
+450 GANLTYIGKEAFVG

-473 ENLDKIDDGAFYDL
+473 ENLDKIDDGAFYGL
-487 NIANL
+487 NITNL

-551 GKAIFHSDWGEGT
+551 GKAIFHSNWGEGT

-576 FNPASG
+576 FDPSSG
-582 DLRDDA
+582 NLRDDA
-588 YGEGFANRENY
+588 KGEGFANRENY
-599 KSSTGVYFCIMHYPS
+599 KNGRVYFCIMHYPS

-637 GKWDHANTPL
+637 GTWDYANTPL
-647 TVGKEGA
+647 AVGKEGA
-654 DPEFKAGMPNASYN
+654 DPEFKKGMSNAPYI
-668 GIKVDYGYQDTY
+668 GTKVDYGYQDTY
-680 LGRQYIWPSQI
+680 LGRQYIWPSQS

-704 NWDGVTKYRSKLTEE
+704 NWDGVTKYRSNLTEE

-726 AGFVAD
+726 AGFVVG
-732 TDGGQYTKDELC
+732 TGEGQYTEDELR

-756 VDDDSRST
+756 VNGDSKST
-764 PDYKIMMKP
+764 REYKITMKP

-826 LNHSTKN
+826 LKHSTKN

-846 SADIATAKD
+846 SADIATAQD
-855 NVANDD
+855 NVADDD

-881 QDAVFVVKKYEA
+881 QDPVFVVKNYEA
-893 VEGDPLPTVVEST
+893 VEGNPLPTVVQSAT
-906 TAVQSR
+906 TVQSR
-912 QASKTKKY
+912 QASETKEY
-920 RFVGNYLGD
+920 RFVGNYLGN
-929 ENARATKETIPQYS
+929 ENARATKVTIPQYS

-970 KSLVQTCDRNGGMDD
+970 KSLVQTNDRNGGRDD

-1009 GENFGETTGIEDVTI
+1009 GENFDETTGIEDVTI

-1033 VFNLEGKMVSSNGDA
+1033 VFNLEGKMVSANGDA

>member
-1 MVKNLL
+1 MVKVLL
-7 KKGCLVVSV
+7 KKLCLVVSV

-26 QETSVTFNVSDEG
+26 QETASVTFTEDG

-53 QTTDFSAR
+53 QAVSDELKFTPEAISKVYNNNNQQVSATTVYDVNDTYKADYPQKITSLYPDYVSAD
-61 VFSDKAVGYVFTD
+61 VA
-74 DKGTKVNAGDS
+74 
-85 YSANNIYYQANY
+85 YS
-97 EYTKVCDGEPT
+97 
-108 GWNGPFGQVT
+108 WN
-118 SNKTWKED
+118 ED
-126 KITNLYKGYYSPYN
+126 KIGGLFYTTDWGNTWKAVQSSDKVDLGNRWEDGNEYSKYSTTEDKSGRILMADFKKGNYYTTSLTNVTFKSDKIDNLYVVSDNKYVKLAADAKYKDTESYY
-140 TSVVLQSKVKVG
+140 
-152 DGVSANA
+152 
-159 WNNDQYS
+159 
-166 DMSVYFL
+166 YFL
-173 SSEELSGEKIVSL
+173 GNWSQYREINEADLIRMGY
-186 SELESQ
+186 LEHPTE
-192 GVTLISKV
+192 TLA
-200 ELQKYYE
+200 EMLKYKLTK
-207 SNVTYTMRADAF
+207 SNTF
-219 KSSDG
+219 
-224 GKTYTGLTNGETY
+224 ETIKF
-237 TWTPGEVFYTGT
+237 VNTGT
-249 ATFSQIEDNGAFFG
+249 GAM
-263 TRDTEGLHSD
+263 TID
-273 YIKADETPYTFA
+273 K
-285 QLLQKKIASG
+285 
-295 SYETVKFNKTS
+295 
-306 SEDLLIN
+306 
-313 NDIVSKILFITETND
+313 DIVKAILYPSATANSVLT
-328 WWTKISYNV
+328 
-337 NLKTLDL
+337 TLDL
-344 GAATCTDFSKETFA
+344 GAATCKDFSKETFA
-358 ANGAHGYPA
+358 ANGAQGYSA

-377 SKETPAN
+377 SKETPAQ
-384 VVSYLQGQNFK
+384 VVFYLQGQNFK
-395 LTHVIVPEGYEK
+395 LTHVIVPEGYGK

-412 FETGAGVN
+412 FYTGGGVT

-434 GEKAFFN
+434 GEKAFLY
-441 AGNLASIEL
+441 AGKLASIEL
-450 GANLTYIGKEAFMG
+450 GANLTYIGKEAFVG

-473 ENLDKIDDGAFYDL
+473 ENLDKIDDGAFYGL
-487 NIANL
+487 NITNL

-551 GKAIFHSDWGEGT
+551 GKAIFHSNWGEGT

-576 FNPASG
+576 FDPSSG
-582 DLRDDA
+582 NLRDDA
-588 YGEGFANRENY
+588 KGEGFANRENY
-599 KSSTGVYFCIMHYPS
+599 KNGRVYFCIMHYPS

-637 GKWDHANTPL
+637 GTWDYANTPL
-647 TVGKEGA
+647 AVGKEGA
-654 DPEFKAGMPNASYN
+654 DPEFKTGMSNAPYI
-668 GIKVDYGYQDTY
+668 GTKVDYGYQDTY
-680 LGRQYIWPSQI
+680 LGRQYIWPSQS

-704 NWDGVTKYRSKLTEE
+704 NWDGVTKYRSNLTEE

-726 AGFVAD
+726 AGFVVG
-732 TDGGQYTKDELC
+732 TGEGQYTEDELC

-756 VDDDSRST
+756 VNGDSKST
-764 PDYKIMMKP
+764 PEYKITMKP

-826 LNHSTKN
+826 LKHSTKN

-846 SADIATAKD
+846 SADIATAQD
-855 NVANDD
+855 NVADDD

-881 QDAVFVVKKYEA
+881 QDAVFVVKNYEA
-893 VEGDPLPTVVEST
+893 VEGNPLPTVVQSAT
-906 TAVQSR
+906 TVQSR
-912 QASKTKKY
+912 QASETKEY
-920 RFVGNYLGD
+920 RFVANYLGN
-929 ENARATKETIPQYS
+929 ENARATTMTIPQYS
-943 YVYANTKSDPVYKF
+943 YVYANPRSDPVSKF

-970 KSLVQTCDRNGGMDD
+970 KSLVQTNDRNGGRDD

-1009 GENFGETTGIEDVTI
+1009 GENFDETTGIEDVTI

>member
-1 MVKNLL
+1 M
-7 KKGCLVVSV
+7 
-16 LLGLGSNVQA
+16 GSNVQA
-26 QETSVTFNVSDEG
+26 QETASVTFTEDG

-53 QTTDFSAR
+53 QA
-61 VFSDKAVGYVFTD
+61 VSDELKFTPD
-74 DKGTKVNAGDS
+74 A
-85 YSANNIYYQANY
+85 
-97 EYTKVCDGEPT
+97 YTKVDCSNNQKVSATTVYDVNDTYKADYPQKIT
-108 GWNGPFGQVT
+108 SLYPDYVSADVAYSWN
-118 SNKTWKED
+118 ED
-126 KITNLYKGYYSPYN
+126 KIGGLFYTTDWGNTWKAVQSSDKVDLGNRWEDGNEYSKYSTTEDKSGRILMADFKKGNYYTTSLTNVTFKSDKIDNLYVVSDNKYVKLAADAKYKDTESYY
-140 TSVVLQSKVKVG
+140 
-152 DGVSANA
+152 
-159 WNNDQYS
+159 
-166 DMSVYFL
+166 YFL
-173 SSEELSGEKIVSL
+173 GNWSQYREINEADLIRMGY
-186 SELESQ
+186 LEHPTE
-192 GVTLISKV
+192 TLA
-200 ELQKYYE
+200 EMLKYKLTK
-207 SNVTYTMRADAF
+207 SNTF
-219 KSSDG
+219 
-224 GKTYTGLTNGETY
+224 ETIKF
-237 TWTPGEVFYTGT
+237 VNTGT
-249 ATFSQIEDNGAFFG
+249 GAM
-263 TRDTEGLHSD
+263 TID
-273 YIKADETPYTFA
+273 K
-285 QLLQKKIASG
+285 
-295 SYETVKFNKTS
+295 
-306 SEDLLIN
+306 
-313 NDIVSKILFITETND
+313 DIVKAILYPSATANSVLT
-328 WWTKISYNV
+328 
-337 NLKTLDL
+337 TLDL
-344 GAATCTDFSKETFA
+344 GAATCKDFSKETFA
-358 ANGAHGYPA
+358 ANGAQGYSA

-377 SKETPAN
+377 SKETPAQ
-384 VVSYLQGQNFK
+384 VVFYLQGQNFK
-395 LTHVIVPEGYEK
+395 LTHVIVPEGYGK

-412 FETGAGVN
+412 FYTGGGVT

-434 GEKAFFN
+434 GEKAFLY
-441 AGNLASIEL
+441 AGKLASIEL
-450 GANLTYIGKEAFMG
+450 GANLTYIGKEAFVG

-473 ENLDKIDDGAFYDL
+473 ENLDKIDDGAFYGL
-487 NIANL
+487 NITNL

-551 GKAIFHSDWGEGT
+551 GKAIFHSNWGEGT

-576 FNPASG
+576 FDPSSG
-582 DLRDDA
+582 NLRDDA
-588 YGEGFANRENY
+588 KGEGFANRENY
-599 KSSTGVYFCIMHYPS
+599 KNGRVYFCIMHYPS

-637 GKWDHANTPL
+637 GTWDYANTPL
-647 TVGKEGA
+647 AVGKEGA
-654 DPEFKAGMPNASYN
+654 DPEFKTGMSNAPYI
-668 GIKVDYGYQDTY
+668 GTKVDYGYQDTY
-680 LGRQYIWPSQI
+680 LGRQYIWPSQS

-704 NWDGVTKYRSKLTEE
+704 NWDGVTKYRSNLTEE

-726 AGFVAD
+726 AGFVVG
-732 TDGGQYTKDELC
+732 TGEGQYTEDELC

-756 VDDDSRST
+756 VNGDSKST
-764 PDYKIMMKP
+764 PEYKITMKP

-826 LNHSTKN
+826 LKHSTKN

-846 SADIATAKD
+846 SADIATAQD
-855 NVANDD
+855 NVADDD

-870 MIKPYNGEQSN
+870 MIKPYNGEQSD
-881 QDAVFVVKKYEA
+881 QDPVFVVKNYEA
-893 VEGDPLPTVVEST
+893 VEGNPLPTVVQST
-906 TAVQSR
+906 TTVQSR
-912 QASKTKKY
+912 QASETKEY
-920 RFVGNYLGD
+920 RFVGNYLGN
-929 ENARATKETIPQYS
+929 ENARATKVTIPQYS

-970 KSLVQTCDRNGGMDD
+970 KSLVQTNDRNGGMDD

-1009 GENFGETTGIEDVTI
+1009 GENFDETTGIEDVTI

>member
-1 MVKNLL
+1 MVKVLL
-7 KKGCLVVSV
+7 KKVCLVVSV

-53 QTTDFSAR
+53 QA
-61 VFSDKAVGYVFTD
+61 VSDELKFTPD
-74 DKGTKVNAGDS
+74 A
-85 YSANNIYYQANY
+85 
-97 EYTKVCDGEPT
+97 YTKVDCSNNQKVSATTVYDVNDTYKADYPQKIT
-108 GWNGPFGQVT
+108 SLYPDYVSADVAYSWN
-118 SNKTWKED
+118 ED
-126 KITNLYKGYYSPYN
+126 KIGGLFYTTDWGNTWKAVQSSDKVDLGNRWEDGNEYSKYSTTEDKSGRILMADFKKGNYYTTSLTNVTFKSDKIDNLYVVSDNKYVKLAADAKYKDTESYY
-140 TSVVLQSKVKVG
+140 
-152 DGVSANA
+152 
-159 WNNDQYS
+159 
-166 DMSVYFL
+166 YFL
-173 SSEELSGEKIVSL
+173 GNWSQYREINEADLIRMGY
-186 SELESQ
+186 LEHPTE
-192 GVTLISKV
+192 TLA
-200 ELQKYYE
+200 EMLKYKLTK
-207 SNVTYTMRADAF
+207 SNTF
-219 KSSDG
+219 
-224 GKTYTGLTNGETY
+224 ETIKF
-237 TWTPGEVFYTGT
+237 VNTGT
-249 ATFSQIEDNGAFFG
+249 GAM
-263 TRDTEGLHSD
+263 TID
-273 YIKADETPYTFA
+273 K
-285 QLLQKKIASG
+285 
-295 SYETVKFNKTS
+295 
-306 SEDLLIN
+306 
-313 NDIVSKILFITETND
+313 DIVKAILYPSATANSVLT
-328 WWTKISYNV
+328 
-337 NLKTLDL
+337 TLDL
-344 GAATCTDFSKETFA
+344 GAATCKDFSKETFA
-358 ANGAHGYPA
+358 ANGAQGYSA

-377 SKETPAN
+377 SKETPAQ
-384 VVSYLQGQNFK
+384 VVFYLQGQNFK

-412 FETGAGVN
+412 FDMGGGVT

-434 GEKAFFN
+434 GEKAFLY
-441 AGNLASIEL
+441 AGKLASIEL
-450 GANLTYIGKEAFMG
+450 GANLTYIGKEAFVG

-473 ENLDKIDDGAFYDL
+473 ENLDKIDDGAFYGL
-487 NIANL
+487 NITNL

-551 GKAIFHSDWGEGT
+551 GKAIFHSNWGEGT

-576 FNPASG
+576 FDPSSG
-582 DLRDDA
+582 NLRDDA
-588 YGEGFANRENY
+588 KGEGFANRENY
-599 KSSTGVYFCIMHYPS
+599 KNGRVYFCIMHYPS

-637 GKWDHANTPL
+637 GTWDYANTPL
-647 TVGKEGA
+647 AVGQEGA
-654 DPEFKAGMPNASYN
+654 DPEFKKGMSNAPYI
-668 GIKVDYGYQDTY
+668 GTKVDYGYQDTY
-680 LGRQYIWPSQI
+680 LGRQYIWPSRS

-704 NWDGVTKYRSKLTEE
+704 NWDGVTKYRSNLTEE

-726 AGFVAD
+726 AGFVVG
-732 TDGGQYTKDELC
+732 TGEGQYTEDELR

-756 VDDDSRST
+756 VNGDSKST
-764 PDYKIMMKP
+764 PEYKITMKP

-826 LNHSTKN
+826 LKHSTKN

-846 SADIATAKD
+846 SADIATAQD
-855 NVANDD
+855 NVADDD

-881 QDAVFVVKKYEA
+881 QDAVFVVKNYEA
-893 VEGDPLPTVVEST
+893 VEGNPLPTVVQSAT
-906 TAVQSR
+906 TVQSR
-912 QASKTKKY
+912 QASETKEY
-920 RFVGNYLGD
+920 RFVGNYLGN
-929 ENARATKETIPQYS
+929 ENARATKVTIPQYS

-970 KSLVQTCDRNGGMDD
+970 KSLVQTNDRNGGRDD

-1009 GENFGETTGIEDVTI
+1009 GENFDETTDIEDVTI

>member
-1 MVKNLL
+1 MVKVLL
-7 KKGCLVVSV
+7 KKVCLVVSV

-26 QETSVTFNVSDEG
+26 QETASVTFNVSDG
-39 KTLTIS
+39 DKTLTIS
-45 GQGDLTTY
+45 GKGDLTTY
-53 QTTDFSAR
+53 KD
-61 VFSDKAVGYVFTD
+61 VSDELKFT
-74 DKGTKVNAGDS
+74 
-85 YSANNIYYQANY
+85 
-97 EYTKVCDGEPT
+97 ET
-108 GWNGPFGQVT
+108 GA
-118 SNKTWKED
+118 E
-126 KITNLYKGYYSPYN
+126 
-140 TSVVLQSKVKVG
+140 KVG
-152 DGVSANA
+152 TNNNQHYNNPVGTSAVYNA
-159 WNNDQYS
+159 ATS
-166 DMSVYFL
+166 
-173 SSEELSGEKIVSL
+173 
-186 SELESQ
+186 
-192 GVTLISKV
+192 
-200 ELQKYYE
+200 YYA
-207 SNVTYTMRADAF
+207 Y
-219 KSSDG
+219 
-224 GKTYTGLTNGETY
+224 Y
-237 TWTPGEVFYTGT
+237 P
-249 ATFSQIEDNGAFFG
+249 
-263 TRDTEGLHSD
+263 
-273 YIKADETPYTFA
+273 
-285 QLLQKKIASG
+285 KKIASLYPDYAEATATYFWNEEKIG
-295 SYETVKFNKTS
+295 SLFHNEQKDNVWGWYKVELNDEVDLSGEWWSNYATDSEGNNRILISDFKNSDYFSTTLSNVTFKDNMKQYLYVISDNKYVKLAEDAVYDKNETYYYWDASSKDATKVNFGAITQDEMIRMGYLEHPIEGLAQMLNYMLTKSNTYEKIQFANVGTGAMTINK
-306 SEDLLIN
+306 
-313 NDIVSKILFITETND
+313 DIVKAILYPSAT
-328 WWTKISYNV
+328 V
-337 NLKTLDL
+337 NSVLTTLDL
-344 GAATCTDFSKETFA
+344 GAATCKDFSKETFA
-358 ANGAHGYPA
+358 ADGAQGYSA

-377 SKETPAN
+377 SKETPAQ
-384 VVSYLQGQNFK
+384 VVFYLQGQNFK
-395 LTHVIVPEGYEK
+395 LTHVIVPEGYGK

-412 FETGAGVN
+412 FDTGGGVT

-434 GEKAFFN
+434 GEKAFLY
-441 AGNLASIEL
+441 AGKLASIEL
-450 GANLTYIGKEAFMG
+450 GANLTYIGKEAFVG

-473 ENLDKIDDGAFYDL
+473 ENLDKIDDGAFYGL
-487 NIANL
+487 NITNL

-551 GKAIFHSDWGEGT
+551 GKAIFYSNWGEGT

-576 FNPASG
+576 FDPSSG
-582 DLRDDA
+582 NLRDDA
-588 YGEGFANRENY
+588 KGEGFANRENY
-599 KSSTGVYFCIMHYPS
+599 KNGRVYFCIMHYPS

-637 GKWDHANTPL
+637 GTWDYANTPL
-647 TVGKEGA
+647 AVGKEGA
-654 DPEFKAGMPNASYN
+654 DPEFKKGMSNAPYI
-668 GIKVDYGYQDTY
+668 GTKVDYGYQDTY
-680 LGRQYIWPSQI
+680 LGRQYIWPSQS

-704 NWDGVTKYRSKLTEE
+704 NWDGVTKYRSNLTEE

-726 AGFVAD
+726 AGFVVG
-732 TDGGQYTKDELC
+732 TGEGQYTEDELR

-756 VDDDSRST
+756 VNGDSKST
-764 PDYKIMMKP
+764 REYKIPMKP

-785 TKKQVLDTFGADTQL
+785 TKKQVLDTFGSDTQL

-808 DLGVNGKN
+808 NLGVNGKN

-826 LNHSTKN
+826 LKHSTKN

-838 MKDANGMW
+838 MKDTNGMW
-846 SADIATAKD
+846 SEKIAAATD
-855 NVANDD
+855 NVADDD

-870 MIKPYNGEQSN
+870 MIKPYNGEQSD
-881 QDAVFVVKKYEA
+881 QDPVFVVKNYEA
-893 VEGDPLPTVVEST
+893 VEGNPLPTVVQST
-906 TAVQSR
+906 TTVQSR
-912 QASKTKKY
+912 QASETKEY
-920 RFVGNYLGD
+920 RFVGNYLGN
-929 ENARATKETIPQYS
+929 ENARATKVTIPQYS
-943 YVYANTKSDPVYKF
+943 YVYANTNSDPVYKF

-970 KSLVQTCDRNGGMDD
+970 KSLVQTNDRNGGMDD
-985 YNNFFGIDKSTPLP
+985 YNNFFGIDKSTSLP

-1009 GENFGETTGIEDVTI
+1009 GENFDETTGIEDITI

>member
-1 MVKNLL
+1 M
-7 KKGCLVVSV
+7 
-16 LLGLGSNVQA
+16 GSNVQA
-26 QETSVTFNVSDEG
+26 QETASVTFTEDG

-53 QTTDFSAR
+53 QA
-61 VFSDKAVGYVFTD
+61 VSDELKFTPD
-74 DKGTKVNAGDS
+74 A
-85 YSANNIYYQANY
+85 
-97 EYTKVCDGEPT
+97 YTKVDCSNNQKVSATTVYDVNDTYKADYPQKIT
-108 GWNGPFGQVT
+108 SLYPDYVSADVAYSWN
-118 SNKTWKED
+118 ED
-126 KITNLYKGYYSPYN
+126 KIGGLFYTTDWGNTWKAVQSSDKVDLGNRWEDGNEYSKYSTTEDKSGRILMADFKKGNYYTTSLTNVTFKSDKIDNLYVVSDNKYVKLAADAKYKDTESYY
-140 TSVVLQSKVKVG
+140 
-152 DGVSANA
+152 
-159 WNNDQYS
+159 
-166 DMSVYFL
+166 YFL
-173 SSEELSGEKIVSL
+173 GNWSQYREINEADLIRMGY
-186 SELESQ
+186 LEHPTE
-192 GVTLISKV
+192 TLA
-200 ELQKYYE
+200 EMLKYKLTK
-207 SNVTYTMRADAF
+207 SNTF
-219 KSSDG
+219 
-224 GKTYTGLTNGETY
+224 ETIKF
-237 TWTPGEVFYTGT
+237 VNTGT
-249 ATFSQIEDNGAFFG
+249 GAM
-263 TRDTEGLHSD
+263 TID
-273 YIKADETPYTFA
+273 K
-285 QLLQKKIASG
+285 
-295 SYETVKFNKTS
+295 
-306 SEDLLIN
+306 
-313 NDIVSKILFITETND
+313 DIVKAILYPSATANSVLT
-328 WWTKISYNV
+328 
-337 NLKTLDL
+337 TLDL
-344 GAATCTDFSKETFA
+344 GAATCKDFSKETFA
-358 ANGAHGYPA
+358 ANGAQGYSA

-377 SKETPAN
+377 SKETPAQ
-384 VVSYLQGQNFK
+384 VVFYLQGQNFK

-412 FETGAGVN
+412 FDMGGGVT

-434 GEKAFFN
+434 GEKAFLY
-441 AGNLASIEL
+441 AGKLASIEL
-450 GANLTYIGKEAFMG
+450 GANLTYIGKEAFVG

-473 ENLDKIDDGAFYDL
+473 ENLDKIDDGAFYGL
-487 NIANL
+487 NITNL

-551 GKAIFHSDWGEGT
+551 GKAIFHSNWGEGT

-576 FNPASG
+576 FDPSSG
-582 DLRDDA
+582 NLRDDA
-588 YGEGFANRENY
+588 KGEGFANRENY
-599 KSSTGVYFCIMHYPS
+599 KNGRVYFCIMHYPS

-637 GKWDHANTPL
+637 GTWDYANTPL
-647 TVGKEGA
+647 AVGKEGA
-654 DPEFKAGMPNASYN
+654 DPEFKTGMSNAPYI
-668 GIKVDYGYQDTY
+668 GTKVDYGYQDTY
-680 LGRQYIWPSQI
+680 LGRQYIWPSQS

-704 NWDGVTKYRSKLTEE
+704 NWDGVTKYRSNLTEE

-726 AGFVAD
+726 AGFVVG
-732 TDGGQYTKDELC
+732 TGEGQYTEDELC

-756 VDDDSRST
+756 VNGDSKST
-764 PDYKIMMKP
+764 PEYKITMKP

-826 LNHSTKN
+826 LKHSTKN

-846 SADIATAKD
+846 SADIATAQD
-855 NVANDD
+855 NVADDD

-881 QDAVFVVKKYEA
+881 QDAVFVVKNYEA
-893 VEGDPLPTVVEST
+893 VEGNPLPTVVQSAT
-906 TAVQSR
+906 TVQSR
-912 QASKTKKY
+912 QASETKEY
-920 RFVGNYLGD
+920 RFVGNYLGN
-929 ENARATKETIPQYS
+929 ENARATKVTIPQYS

-970 KSLVQTCDRNGGMDD
+970 KSLVQTNDRNGGMDD

-1009 GENFGETTGIEDVTI
+1009 GENFDETTGIEDVTI

-1033 VFNLEGKMVSSNGDA
+1033 VFNLEGKMVSANGDA

>member
-16 LLGLGSNVQA
+16 LLGLGSNVLA
-26 QETSVTFNVSDEG
+26 QKTSVTFNVSDG
-39 KTLTIS
+39 DKTLTIS
-45 GQGDLTTY
+45 GHGDLTTY
-53 QTTDFSAR
+53 QA
-61 VFSDKAVGYVFTD
+61 VSDELKFTPD
-74 DKGTKVNAGDS
+74 A
-85 YSANNIYYQANY
+85 
-97 EYTKVCDGEPT
+97 YTKVDCSNNQKVSATTVYDVNDTYKADYPQKIT
-108 GWNGPFGQVT
+108 SLYPDYVSADVAYSWN
-118 SNKTWKED
+118 ED
-126 KITNLYKGYYSPYN
+126 KIGGLFYTTDWGNTWKAVQSSDKVDLGNRWEDGNEYSKYSTTEDKSGRILMADFKKGNYYTTSLTNVTFKSDKIDNLYVVSDNKYVKLAADAKYKDTESYY
-140 TSVVLQSKVKVG
+140 
-152 DGVSANA
+152 
-159 WNNDQYS
+159 
-166 DMSVYFL
+166 YFL
-173 SSEELSGEKIVSL
+173 GNWSQYREINEADLIRMGY
-186 SELESQ
+186 LEHPTE
-192 GVTLISKV
+192 TLA
-200 ELQKYYE
+200 EMLKYKLTK
-207 SNVTYTMRADAF
+207 SNTF
-219 KSSDG
+219 
-224 GKTYTGLTNGETY
+224 ETIKF
-237 TWTPGEVFYTGT
+237 VNTGT
-249 ATFSQIEDNGAFFG
+249 GAM
-263 TRDTEGLHSD
+263 TID
-273 YIKADETPYTFA
+273 K
-285 QLLQKKIASG
+285 
-295 SYETVKFNKTS
+295 
-306 SEDLLIN
+306 
-313 NDIVSKILFITETND
+313 DIVKAILYPSATANSVLT
-328 WWTKISYNV
+328 
-337 NLKTLDL
+337 TLDL
-344 GAATCTDFSKETFA
+344 GAATCKDFSKETFA
-358 ANGAHGYPA
+358 ANGAQGYSA

-377 SKETPAN
+377 SKETPAQ
-384 VVSYLQGQNFK
+384 VVFYLQGQNFK
-395 LTHVIVPEGYEK
+395 LTHVIVPEGYGK

-412 FETGAGVN
+412 FYTGGGVT

-434 GEKAFFN
+434 GEKAFLY
-441 AGNLASIEL
+441 AGKLASIEL
-450 GANLTYIGKEAFMG
+450 GANLTYIGKEAFVG

-473 ENLDKIDDGAFYDL
+473 ENLDKIDDGAFYGL
-487 NIANL
+487 NITNL

-551 GKAIFHSDWGEGT
+551 GKAIFHSNWGEGT

-576 FNPASG
+576 FDPSSG
-582 DLRDDA
+582 NLRDDA
-588 YGEGFANRENY
+588 KGEGFANRENY
-599 KSSTGVYFCIMHYPS
+599 KNGRVYFCIMHYPS

-637 GKWDHANTPL
+637 GTWDYANTPL
-647 TVGKEGA
+647 AVGKEGA
-654 DPEFKAGMPNASYN
+654 DPEFKTGMSNAPYI
-668 GIKVDYGYQDTY
+668 GTKVDYGYQDTY
-680 LGRQYIWPSQI
+680 LGRQYIWPSQS

-704 NWDGVTKYRSKLTEE
+704 NWDGVTKYRSNLTEE

-726 AGFVAD
+726 AGFVVG
-732 TDGGQYTKDELC
+732 TGEGQYTEDELC

-756 VDDDSRST
+756 VNGDSKST
-764 PDYKIMMKP
+764 PEYKIRMKP

-826 LNHSTKN
+826 LKHSTKN

-846 SADIATAKD
+846 SADIATAQD
-855 NVANDD
+855 NVADDD

-870 MIKPYNGEQSN
+870 MIKPYNGEQSD
-881 QDAVFVVKKYEA
+881 QDPVFVVKNYEA
-893 VEGDPLPTVVEST
+893 VEGNPLPTVVQST
-906 TAVQSR
+906 TTVQSR
-912 QASKTKKY
+912 QASETKEY
-920 RFVGNYLGD
+920 RFVGNYLGN
-929 ENARATKETIPQYS
+929 ENARATKVTIPQYS
-943 YVYANTKSDPVYKF
+943 YVYANTNSDPVYKF

-970 KSLVQTCDRNGGMDD
+970 KSLVQTNDRNGGMDD

-1009 GENFGETTGIEDVTI
+1009 GENFDETTGIEDVTI

>member
-1 MVKNLL
+1 M
-7 KKGCLVVSV
+7 
-16 LLGLGSNVQA
+16 GSNVQA
-26 QETSVTFNVSDEG
+26 QETASVTFTEDG

-53 QTTDFSAR
+53 QA
-61 VFSDKAVGYVFTD
+61 VSDELKFTPD
-74 DKGTKVNAGDS
+74 A
-85 YSANNIYYQANY
+85 
-97 EYTKVCDGEPT
+97 YTKVDCSNNQKVSATTVYDVNDTYKADYPQKIT
-108 GWNGPFGQVT
+108 SLYPDYVSADVAYSWN
-118 SNKTWKED
+118 ED
-126 KITNLYKGYYSPYN
+126 KIGGLFYTTDWGNTWKAVQSSDKVDLGNRWEDGNEYSKYSTTEDKSGRILMADFKKGNYYTTSLTNVTFKSDKIDNLYVVSDNKYVKLAADAKYKDTESYY
-140 TSVVLQSKVKVG
+140 
-152 DGVSANA
+152 
-159 WNNDQYS
+159 
-166 DMSVYFL
+166 YFL
-173 SSEELSGEKIVSL
+173 GNWSQYREINEADLIRMGY
-186 SELESQ
+186 LEHPTE
-192 GVTLISKV
+192 TLA
-200 ELQKYYE
+200 EMLKYKLTK
-207 SNVTYTMRADAF
+207 SNTF
-219 KSSDG
+219 
-224 GKTYTGLTNGETY
+224 ETIKF
-237 TWTPGEVFYTGT
+237 VNTGT
-249 ATFSQIEDNGAFFG
+249 GAM
-263 TRDTEGLHSD
+263 TID
-273 YIKADETPYTFA
+273 K
-285 QLLQKKIASG
+285 
-295 SYETVKFNKTS
+295 
-306 SEDLLIN
+306 
-313 NDIVSKILFITETND
+313 DIVKAILYPSATANSVLT
-328 WWTKISYNV
+328 
-337 NLKTLDL
+337 TLDL
-344 GAATCTDFSKETFA
+344 GAATCKDFSKETFA
-358 ANGAHGYPA
+358 ANGAQGYSA

-377 SKETPAN
+377 SKETPAQ
-384 VVSYLQGQNFK
+384 VVFYLQGQNFK
-395 LTHVIVPEGYEK
+395 LTHVIVPEGYGK

-412 FETGAGVN
+412 FYTGGGVT

-434 GEKAFFN
+434 GEKAFLY
-441 AGNLASIEL
+441 AGKLASIEL
-450 GANLTYIGKEAFMG
+450 GANLTYIGKEAFVG

-473 ENLDKIDDGAFYDL
+473 ENLDKIDDGAFYGL
-487 NIANL
+487 NITNL

-551 GKAIFHSDWGEGT
+551 GKAIFHSNWGEGT

-576 FNPASG
+576 FDPSSG
-582 DLRDDA
+582 NLRDDA
-588 YGEGFANRENY
+588 KGEGFANRENY
-599 KSSTGVYFCIMHYPS
+599 KNGRVYFCIMHYPS

-637 GKWDHANTPL
+637 GTWDYANTPL
-647 TVGKEGA
+647 AVGKEGA
-654 DPEFKAGMPNASYN
+654 DPEFKKGMSNALYI
-668 GIKVDYGYQDTY
+668 GTKVDYGYQDTY
-680 LGRQYIWPSQI
+680 LGRQYIWPSQS

-704 NWDGVTKYRSKLTEE
+704 NWDGVTKYRSNLTEE

-726 AGFVAD
+726 AGFVVG
-732 TDGGQYTKDELC
+732 TGEGQYTEDELC

-756 VDDDSRST
+756 VNGDSKST
-764 PDYKIMMKP
+764 PEYKITMKP

-826 LNHSTKN
+826 LKHSTKN

-846 SADIATAKD
+846 SADIATAQD
-855 NVANDD
+855 NVADDD

-881 QDAVFVVKKYEA
+881 QDAVFVVKNYEA
-893 VEGDPLPTVVEST
+893 VEGNPLPTVVQSAT
-906 TAVQSR
+906 TVQSR
-912 QASKTKKY
+912 QASETKEY
-920 RFVGNYLGD
+920 RFVGNYLGN
-929 ENARATKETIPQYS
+929 ENARATKVTIPQYS
-943 YVYANTKSDPVYKF
+943 YVYANTRSDPVYKF

-970 KSLVQTCDRNGGMDD
+970 KSLVQTNDRNGGRDD

-1009 GENFGETTGIEDVTI
+1009 GENFDETTGIEDVTI

>member
-1 MVKNLL
+1 M
-7 KKGCLVVSV
+7 
-16 LLGLGSNVQA
+16 GSNVQA
-26 QETSVTFNVSDEG
+26 QETASVTFTEDG

-53 QTTDFSAR
+53 QA
-61 VFSDKAVGYVFTD
+61 VSDELKFTPD
-74 DKGTKVNAGDS
+74 A
-85 YSANNIYYQANY
+85 
-97 EYTKVCDGEPT
+97 YTKVDCSNNQKVSATTVYDVNDTYKADYPQKIT
-108 GWNGPFGQVT
+108 SLYPDYVSADVAYSWN
-118 SNKTWKED
+118 ED
-126 KITNLYKGYYSPYN
+126 KIGGLFYTTDWGNTWKAVQSSDKVDLGNRWEDGNEYSKYSTTEDKSGRILMADFKKGNYYTTSLTNVTFKSDKIDNLYVVSDNKYVKLAADAKYKDTESYY
-140 TSVVLQSKVKVG
+140 
-152 DGVSANA
+152 
-159 WNNDQYS
+159 
-166 DMSVYFL
+166 YFL
-173 SSEELSGEKIVSL
+173 GNWSQYREINEADLIRMGYLEHPTEGVAQMLNYMLTKSNTYEKI
-186 SELESQ
+186 Q
-192 GVTLISKV
+192 FA
-200 ELQKYYE
+200 
-207 SNVTYTMRADAF
+207 NV
-219 KSSDG
+219 G
-224 GKTYTGLTNGETY
+224 TGAMT
-237 TWTPGEVFYTGT
+237 
-249 ATFSQIEDNGAFFG
+249 ID
-263 TRDTEGLHSD
+263 
-273 YIKADETPYTFA
+273 K
-285 QLLQKKIASG
+285 
-295 SYETVKFNKTS
+295 
-306 SEDLLIN
+306 
-313 NDIVSKILFITETND
+313 DIVKAILYPSATANSVLT
-328 WWTKISYNV
+328 
-337 NLKTLDL
+337 TLDL
-344 GAATCTDFSKETFA
+344 GAATCKDFSKETFA
-358 ANGAHGYPA
+358 ANGAQGYSA

-377 SKETPAN
+377 SKETPAQ
-384 VVSYLQGQNFK
+384 VVFYLQGQNFK
-395 LTHVIVPEGYEK
+395 LTHVIVPEGYGK

-412 FETGAGVN
+412 FYTGGGVT

-434 GEKAFFN
+434 GEKAFLY
-441 AGNLASIEL
+441 AGKLASIEL
-450 GANLTYIGKEAFMG
+450 GANLTYIGKEAFVG

-473 ENLDKIDDGAFYDL
+473 ENLDKIDDGAFYGL
-487 NIANL
+487 NITNL

-504 AFALPSEQTETVLMI
+504 AFALTSEQTETVLMI

-551 GKAIFHSDWGEGT
+551 GKAIFHSNWGEGT

-576 FNPASG
+576 FDPSSG
-582 DLRDDA
+582 NLRDDA
-588 YGEGFANRENY
+588 KGEGFANRENY
-599 KSSTGVYFCIMHYPS
+599 KNGRVYFCIMHYPS

-637 GKWDHANTPL
+637 GTWDYANTPL
-647 TVGKEGA
+647 AVGKEGA
-654 DPEFKAGMPNASYN
+654 DPEFKKGMSNAPYI
-668 GIKVDYGYQDTY
+668 GTKVDYGYQDTY
-680 LGRQYIWPSQI
+680 LGRQYIWPSQS

-704 NWDGVTKYRSKLTEE
+704 NWDGVTKYRSNLTEE

-726 AGFVAD
+726 AGFVVG
-732 TDGGQYTKDELC
+732 TGEGQYTEDELC

-756 VDDDSRST
+756 VNGDSKST
-764 PDYKIMMKP
+764 PEYKITMKP

-826 LNHSTKN
+826 LKHSTKN

-846 SADIATAKD
+846 SADIATAQD
-855 NVANDD
+855 NVADDD

-881 QDAVFVVKKYEA
+881 QDAVFVVKNYEA
-893 VEGDPLPTVVEST
+893 VEGNPLPTVVQSAT
-906 TAVQSR
+906 TVQSR
-912 QASKTKKY
+912 QASETKEY
-920 RFVGNYLGD
+920 RFVGNYLGN
-929 ENARATKETIPQYS
+929 ENARATKVTIPQYS

-970 KSLVQTCDRNGGMDD
+970 KSLVQTNDRNGGMDD

-1009 GENFGETTGIEDVTI
+1009 GENFDETTGIEDVTI

>member
-1 MVKNLL
+1 M
-7 KKGCLVVSV
+7 
-16 LLGLGSNVQA
+16 GSNVQA
-26 QETSVTFNVSDEG
+26 QETASVTFTEDG

-53 QTTDFSAR
+53 QA
-61 VFSDKAVGYVFTD
+61 VSDELKFTPD
-74 DKGTKVNAGDS
+74 A
-85 YSANNIYYQANY
+85 
-97 EYTKVCDGEPT
+97 YTKVDCSNNQKVSATTVYDVNDTYKADYPQKIT
-108 GWNGPFGQVT
+108 SLYPDYVSADVAYSWN
-118 SNKTWKED
+118 ED
-126 KITNLYKGYYSPYN
+126 KIGGLFYTTDWGNTWKAVQSSDKVDLGNRWEDGNEYSKYSTTEDKSGRILMADFKKGNYYTTSLTNVTFKSDKIDNLYVVSDNKYVKLAADAKYKDTESYY
-140 TSVVLQSKVKVG
+140 
-152 DGVSANA
+152 
-159 WNNDQYS
+159 
-166 DMSVYFL
+166 YFL
-173 SSEELSGEKIVSL
+173 GNWSQYREINEADLIRMGY
-186 SELESQ
+186 LEHPTE
-192 GVTLISKV
+192 TLA
-200 ELQKYYE
+200 EMLKYKLTK
-207 SNVTYTMRADAF
+207 SNTF
-219 KSSDG
+219 
-224 GKTYTGLTNGETY
+224 ETIKF
-237 TWTPGEVFYTGT
+237 VNTGT
-249 ATFSQIEDNGAFFG
+249 GAM
-263 TRDTEGLHSD
+263 TID
-273 YIKADETPYTFA
+273 K
-285 QLLQKKIASG
+285 
-295 SYETVKFNKTS
+295 
-306 SEDLLIN
+306 
-313 NDIVSKILFITETND
+313 DIVKAILYPSATANSVLT
-328 WWTKISYNV
+328 
-337 NLKTLDL
+337 TLDL
-344 GAATCTDFSKETFA
+344 GAATCKDFSKETFA
-358 ANGAHGYPA
+358 ANGAQGYSA

-377 SKETPAN
+377 SKETPAQ
-384 VVSYLQGQNFK
+384 VVFYLQGQNFK
-395 LTHVIVPEGYEK
+395 LTHVIVPEGYGK

-412 FETGAGVN
+412 FYTGGGVT

-434 GEKAFFN
+434 GEKAFLY
-441 AGNLASIEL
+441 AGKLASIEL
-450 GANLTYIGKEAFMG
+450 GANLTYIGKEAFVG

-473 ENLDKIDDGAFYDL
+473 ENLDKIDDGAFYGL
-487 NIANL
+487 NITNL

-551 GKAIFHSDWGEGT
+551 GKAIFHSNWGEGT

-576 FNPASG
+576 FDPSSG
-582 DLRDDA
+582 NLRDDA
-588 YGEGFANRENY
+588 KGEGFANRENY
-599 KSSTGVYFCIMHYPS
+599 KNGRVYFCIMHYPS

-637 GKWDHANTPL
+637 GTWDYANTPL
-647 TVGKEGA
+647 AVGKEGA
-654 DPEFKAGMPNASYN
+654 DPEFKKGMSNAPYI
-668 GIKVDYGYQDTY
+668 GTKVDYGYQDTY
-680 LGRQYIWPSQI
+680 LGRQYIWPSQS

-704 NWDGVTKYRSKLTEE
+704 NWDGVTKYRSNLTEE

-726 AGFVAD
+726 AGFVVG
-732 TDGGQYTKDELC
+732 TGEGQYTEDELC

-756 VDDDSRST
+756 VNGDSKST
-764 PDYKIMMKP
+764 PEYKITMKP

-826 LNHSTKN
+826 LKHSTKN

-846 SADIATAKD
+846 SADIATAQD
-855 NVANDD
+855 NVADDD

-881 QDAVFVVKKYEA
+881 QDAVFVVKNYEA
-893 VEGDPLPTVVEST
+893 VEGNPLPTVVQSAT
-906 TAVQSR
+906 TVQSR
-912 QASKTKKY
+912 QASETKEY
-920 RFVGNYLGD
+920 RFVGNYLGN
-929 ENARATKETIPQYS
+929 ENARATKVTIPQYS
-943 YVYANTKSDPVYKF
+943 YVYANTRSDPVYKF

-970 KSLVQTCDRNGGMDD
+970 KSLVQTNDRNGGRDD

-1009 GENFGETTGIEDVTI
+1009 GENFDETTGIEDVTI

>member
-26 QETSVTFNVSDEG
+26 QETASVTFTEDG

-53 QTTDFSAR
+53 QA
-61 VFSDKAVGYVFTD
+61 VSDELKFTPD
-74 DKGTKVNAGDS
+74 A
-85 YSANNIYYQANY
+85 
-97 EYTKVCDGEPT
+97 YTKVDCSNNQKVSATTVYDVNDTYKADYPQKIT
-108 GWNGPFGQVT
+108 SLYPDYVSADVAYSWN
-118 SNKTWKED
+118 ED
-126 KITNLYKGYYSPYN
+126 KIGGLFYTTDWGNTWKAVQSSDKVDLGNRWEDGNEYSKYSTTEDKSGRILMADFKKGNYYTTSLTNVTFKSDKIDNLYVVSDNKYVKLAADAKYKDTESYY
-140 TSVVLQSKVKVG
+140 
-152 DGVSANA
+152 
-159 WNNDQYS
+159 
-166 DMSVYFL
+166 YFL
-173 SSEELSGEKIVSL
+173 GNWSQYREINEADLIRMGY
-186 SELESQ
+186 LEHPTE
-192 GVTLISKV
+192 TLA
-200 ELQKYYE
+200 EMLKYKLTK
-207 SNVTYTMRADAF
+207 SNTF
-219 KSSDG
+219 
-224 GKTYTGLTNGETY
+224 ETIKF
-237 TWTPGEVFYTGT
+237 VNTGT
-249 ATFSQIEDNGAFFG
+249 GAM
-263 TRDTEGLHSD
+263 TID
-273 YIKADETPYTFA
+273 K
-285 QLLQKKIASG
+285 
-295 SYETVKFNKTS
+295 
-306 SEDLLIN
+306 
-313 NDIVSKILFITETND
+313 DIVKAILYPSATANSVLT
-328 WWTKISYNV
+328 
-337 NLKTLDL
+337 TLDL
-344 GAATCTDFSKETFA
+344 GAATCKDFSKETFA
-358 ANGAHGYPA
+358 ANGAQGYSA

-377 SKETPAN
+377 SKETPAQ
-384 VVSYLQGQNFK
+384 VVFYLQGQNFK
-395 LTHVIVPEGYEK
+395 LTHVIVPEGYGK

-412 FETGAGVN
+412 FYTGGGVT

-434 GEKAFFN
+434 GEKAFLY
-441 AGNLASIEL
+441 AGKLASIEL
-450 GANLTYIGKEAFMG
+450 GANLTYIGKEAFVG

-473 ENLDKIDDGAFYDL
+473 KNLDKIDDGAFYGL
-487 NIANL
+487 NITNL

-551 GKAIFHSDWGEGT
+551 GKAIFYSNWGEGT

-576 FNPASG
+576 FDPSSG
-582 DLRDDA
+582 NLRDDA
-588 YGEGFANRENY
+588 KGEGFANRENY
-599 KSSTGVYFCIMHYPS
+599 KNGRVYFCIMHYPS

-637 GKWDHANTPL
+637 GTWDYANTPL
-647 TVGKEGA
+647 AVGKEGA
-654 DPEFKAGMPNASYN
+654 DPEFKTGMSNAPYI
-668 GIKVDYGYQDTY
+668 GTKVDYGYQDTY
-680 LGRQYIWPSQI
+680 LGRQYIWPSQS

-704 NWDGVTKYRSKLTEE
+704 NWDGVTKYRSNLTEE

-726 AGFVAD
+726 AGFVVG
-732 TDGGQYTKDELC
+732 TGEGQYTEDELC

-756 VDDDSRST
+756 VNGDSKST
-764 PDYKIMMKP
+764 PEYKITMKP

-826 LNHSTKN
+826 LKHSTKN

-846 SADIATAKD
+846 SADIATAQD
-855 NVANDD
+855 NVADDD

-881 QDAVFVVKKYEA
+881 QDAVFVVKNYEA
-893 VEGDPLPTVVEST
+893 VEGNPLPTVVQSAT
-906 TAVQSR
+906 TVQSR
-912 QASKTKKY
+912 QASETKEY
-920 RFVGNYLGD
+920 RFVGNYLGN
-929 ENARATKETIPQYS
+929 ENARATKVTIPQYS

-970 KSLVQTCDRNGGMDD
+970 KSLVQTNDRNGGRDD

-1009 GENFGETTGIEDVTI
+1009 GENFDETTGIEDVTI